1 MIRDFSNSAKKKL
14 LEYVKDATE
23 TTLWRKI
30 GDRIGDAGLQ
40 IQYWFGALS
49 ISKYIDNLDAY
60 HKKIIDKNNTTSQRI
75 EEIFTNVKN
84 IDTRYQGGLQQN
96 VNFSE
101 SVINFINDLANTIDP
116 NGGNMDMQ
124 KMNAALAASLEK
136 IQEAK
141 LSREKAIEDS
151 LLGTD
156 PDAVE
161 TSIDPV
167 NLSTGNFIYDF
178 EDLAIDGEI
187 PLSFHRYYNSKD
199 SRISVLGKSFRHN
212 YEIYLNVNDDGEVDI
227 IMEDGQHKVFAVE
240 NGVYYGKNTAT
251 DFLTSDKQHFYLK
264 DVDDNTYI
272 FDKDKKLIRIENRNN
287 LGISLT
293 YDEDKLLIK
302 VVNNYGDCLNYEYD
316 EKTNLLARV
325 FDHTGRDV
333 VITYS
338 DEKRIKTVCSAL
350 GKNISYEYA
359 SNGRIKDIVN
369 SQKIHTVE
377 NIYDKKFRVI
387 RQLFSDGGSMSFE
400 YDDENHTVTQTERNG
415 VQTIF
420 VHDGQY
426 RNTEIRYADGT
437 VEKFVY
443 NDKNQCI
450 KYTDRL
456 GRIQRMS
463 YDNRGN
469 LIQKIDALKRRLN
482 MTYDASGRL
491 LSMSINGIQ
500 KVKNDYDAKGN
511 LVRTEDSTGNGVTV
525 INDKHGRPI
534 ERQYPDGSRSA
545 VTYDAKGNIST
556 LTNQIGGTIAYFYDE
571 LNRVVKVVDAKG
583 NESKFE
589 YNEAGNIVKETNAL
603 GNSRC
608 YAYNGNGLIEE
619 MVDYN
624 GAKTVQHYNAINKVE
639 KVIDPLGHETC
650 YEYDKMW
657 NVSAVVLPN
666 GAKSLY
672 EYNQDN
678 HMSRMT
684 DALGNKTEFRY
695 DVNGK
700 CIAETDCMGS
710 KEFSYDV
717 VGRLVQ
723 VKEPNGGIT
732 KYEYDAE
739 DHVIHIIDPMNNE
752 VHLEYDK
759 VGNLLVERNNLG
771 EMRIYTYTTLGN
783 IDTVTDESGLVIK
796 YKYLPGE
803 EKIQEILYPD
813 GNSEKYEY
821 DLNGNV
827 IAYIDVMG
835 NKRCHTYDALD
846 RLILT
851 EEADG
856 DRKIYSY
863 DEVGNVISV
872 TDCNGNS
879 SHYIYSK
886 KNELLK
892 TIDALGN
899 ETEYEYDANSNLVKT
914 VQKGKDG
921 DCNEVVTCY
930 ERDIL
935 GRVVGIIDSVGAEE
949 RYTYNGK
956 GYLTEKID
964 KEGYLTKYGYTSSG
978 DVEHIQ
984 YADGKEV
991 FLSYNVL
998 RQLEEIKDWVGTTTI
1013 KNDAVGR
1020 ALNIVYPDGKE
1031 VSYAYNVSGQR
1042 TSITYPNG
1050 ETVKY
1055 SYDEFKRLTSLEE
1068 ANNITT
1074 YEYDQYSHL
1083 QLKTM
1088 PNGVSTEYSYD
1099 NRGLLASLTN
1109 KDANGILDRYFY
1121 KYDCEGNKTE
1131 IIKSRRNMPQE
1142 NGHYTYCY
1150 DALRKLTSV
1159 HKDGN
1164 LLHAYEYDA
1173 HGNRIRMTTKDG
1185 VTNYQYNKLN
1195 QLISKI
1201 DSNGNE
1207 KYIYDSRGNL
1217 SQIDCNGQ
1225 TKHTFVYGVANRLTE
1240 ARNADGAYAKYEYS
1254 GLGHRIGVTQQ
1265 MGPNDPEVQIRYVLD
1280 ITKQYNNILQKE
1292 EAGETQTYLFDSK
1305 VSGMIHDNGIRSYFL
1320 HDDLGSPIRLLKPEG
1335 DVLESYAYD
1344 EFGCDVGYT
1353 PSQFHSFGY
1362 TGYQKDSV
1370 TGIYYAQAREYMPV
1384 IARFAARDFV
1394 KGQQDDPLSMNEYI
1408 YCRDNPTEYAD
1419 ANGLFVLS
1427 TLAIIGVGAAV
1438 GALTS
1443 AGVNA
1448 VSQGIKIAKGEQEEF
1463 QWGSLAGSAVE
1474 GAVVG
1479 GVAAIPGLGTV
1490 AAAALTVT
1498 AGGVGAAANSAI
1510 SQGIDEGKVD
1520 GKKVAED
1527 AVIGAVVSGAFYG
1540 IGKGVKALKGKFSKT
1555 KMPTTKSTKDLYED
1569 TIKGL
1574 KKNETK
1580 MDAIEAAGKKA
1591 SSLTRKTQQRLL
1603 SERNSLLKKY
1613 GLEKLKSGF
1622 FSSKS
1627 GFSGVV
1633 DSVKKYA
1640 FMIFGIKTTKS
1651 IVKDLLKGMCPI
1663 YTSEDEQ
1670 TLVEYM
1676 EDYYGTLY
1684 GKVTGKCPLYS

>member
-30 GDRIGDAGLQ
+30 GDRMGDAGLQ

-302 VVNNYGDCLNYEYD
+302 VVNDYGDCLNYEYD

-545 VTYDAKGNIST
+545 VTYDA
-556 LTNQIGGTIAYFYDE
+556 
-571 LNRVVKVVDAKG
+571 
-583 NESKFE
+583 
-589 YNEAGNIVKETNAL
+589 
-603 GNSRC
+603 
-608 YAYNGNGLIEE
+608 
-619 MVDYN
+619 
-624 GAKTVQHYNAINKVE
+624 
-639 KVIDPLGHETC
+639 
-650 YEYDKMW
+650 
-657 NVSAVVLPN
+657 
-666 GAKSLY
+666 
-672 EYNQDN
+672 
-678 HMSRMT
+678 
-684 DALGNKTEFRY
+684 
-695 DVNGK
+695 
-700 CIAETDCMGS
+700 
-710 KEFSYDV
+710 
-717 VGRLVQ
+717 
-723 VKEPNGGIT
+723 
-732 KYEYDAE
+732 
-739 DHVIHIIDPMNNE
+739 
-752 VHLEYDK
+752 
-759 VGNLLVERNNLG
+759 
-771 EMRIYTYTTLGN
+771 
-783 IDTVTDESGLVIK
+783 
-796 YKYLPGE
+796 
-803 EKIQEILYPD
+803 
-813 GNSEKYEY
+813 
-821 DLNGNV
+821 
-827 IAYIDVMG
+827 
-835 NKRCHTYDALD
+835 
-846 RLILT
+846 
-851 EEADG
+851 
-856 DRKIYSY
+856 
-863 DEVGNVISV
+863 
-872 TDCNGNS
+872 
-879 SHYIYSK
+879 
-886 KNELLK
+886 
-892 TIDALGN
+892 
-899 ETEYEYDANSNLVKT
+899 
-914 VQKGKDG
+914 
-921 DCNEVVTCY
+921 
-930 ERDIL
+930 
-935 GRVVGIIDSVGAEE
+935 
-949 RYTYNGK
+949 
-956 GYLTEKID
+956 
-964 KEGYLTKYGYTSSG
+964 
-978 DVEHIQ
+978 
-984 YADGKEV
+984 
-991 FLSYNVL
+991 
-998 RQLEEIKDWVGTTTI
+998 
-1013 KNDAVGR
+1013 
-1020 ALNIVYPDGKE
+1020 
-1031 VSYAYNVSGQR
+1031 
-1042 TSITYPNG
+1042 
-1050 ETVKY
+1050 
-1055 SYDEFKRLTSLEE
+1055 
-1068 ANNITT
+1068 
-1074 YEYDQYSHL
+1074 
-1083 QLKTM
+1083 
-1088 PNGVSTEYSYD
+1088 
-1099 NRGLLASLTN
+1099 
-1109 KDANGILDRYFY
+1109 
-1121 KYDCEGNKTE
+1121 
-1131 IIKSRRNMPQE
+1131 
-1142 NGHYTYCY
+1142 
-1150 DALRKLTSV
+1150 
-1159 HKDGN
+1159 
-1164 LLHAYEYDA
+1164 
-1173 HGNRIRMTTKDG
+1173 
-1185 VTNYQYNKLN
+1185 
-1195 QLISKI
+1195 
-1201 DSNGNE
+1201 
-1207 KYIYDSRGNL
+1207 
-1217 SQIDCNGQ
+1217 
-1225 TKHTFVYGVANRLTE
+1225 
-1240 ARNADGAYAKYEYS
+1240 
-1254 GLGHRIGVTQQ
+1254 
-1265 MGPNDPEVQIRYVLD
+1265 
-1280 ITKQYNNILQKE
+1280 
-1292 EAGETQTYLFDSK
+1292 
-1305 VSGMIHDNGIRSYFL
+1305 
-1320 HDDLGSPIRLLKPEG
+1320 
-1335 DVLESYAYD
+1335 
-1344 EFGCDVGYT
+1344 
-1353 PSQFHSFGY
+1353 
-1362 TGYQKDSV
+1362 
-1370 TGIYYAQAREYMPV
+1370 
-1384 IARFAARDFV
+1384 
-1394 KGQQDDPLSMNEYI
+1394 
-1408 YCRDNPTEYAD
+1408 
-1419 ANGLFVLS
+1419 
-1427 TLAIIGVGAAV
+1427 
-1438 GALTS
+1438 TS

-1490 AAAALTVT
+1490 AAALTVT

-1676 EDYYGTLY
+1676 EDYFGTLY

>member
-302 VVNNYGDCLNYEYD
+302 VVNDYGDCLNYEYD

-359 SNGRIKDIVN
+359 SNGCIKDIVN

-545 VTYDAKGNIST
+545 VTYDA
-556 LTNQIGGTIAYFYDE
+556 
-571 LNRVVKVVDAKG
+571 
-583 NESKFE
+583 
-589 YNEAGNIVKETNAL
+589 
-603 GNSRC
+603 
-608 YAYNGNGLIEE
+608 
-619 MVDYN
+619 
-624 GAKTVQHYNAINKVE
+624 
-639 KVIDPLGHETC
+639 
-650 YEYDKMW
+650 
-657 NVSAVVLPN
+657 
-666 GAKSLY
+666 
-672 EYNQDN
+672 
-678 HMSRMT
+678 
-684 DALGNKTEFRY
+684 
-695 DVNGK
+695 
-700 CIAETDCMGS
+700 
-710 KEFSYDV
+710 
-717 VGRLVQ
+717 
-723 VKEPNGGIT
+723 
-732 KYEYDAE
+732 
-739 DHVIHIIDPMNNE
+739 
-752 VHLEYDK
+752 
-759 VGNLLVERNNLG
+759 
-771 EMRIYTYTTLGN
+771 
-783 IDTVTDESGLVIK
+783 
-796 YKYLPGE
+796 
-803 EKIQEILYPD
+803 
-813 GNSEKYEY
+813 
-821 DLNGNV
+821 
-827 IAYIDVMG
+827 
-835 NKRCHTYDALD
+835 
-846 RLILT
+846 
-851 EEADG
+851 
-856 DRKIYSY
+856 
-863 DEVGNVISV
+863 
-872 TDCNGNS
+872 
-879 SHYIYSK
+879 
-886 KNELLK
+886 
-892 TIDALGN
+892 
-899 ETEYEYDANSNLVKT
+899 
-914 VQKGKDG
+914 
-921 DCNEVVTCY
+921 
-930 ERDIL
+930 
-935 GRVVGIIDSVGAEE
+935 
-949 RYTYNGK
+949 
-956 GYLTEKID
+956 
-964 KEGYLTKYGYTSSG
+964 
-978 DVEHIQ
+978 
-984 YADGKEV
+984 
-991 FLSYNVL
+991 
-998 RQLEEIKDWVGTTTI
+998 
-1013 KNDAVGR
+1013 
-1020 ALNIVYPDGKE
+1020 
-1031 VSYAYNVSGQR
+1031 
-1042 TSITYPNG
+1042 
-1050 ETVKY
+1050 
-1055 SYDEFKRLTSLEE
+1055 
-1068 ANNITT
+1068 
-1074 YEYDQYSHL
+1074 
-1083 QLKTM
+1083 
-1088 PNGVSTEYSYD
+1088 
-1099 NRGLLASLTN
+1099 
-1109 KDANGILDRYFY
+1109 
-1121 KYDCEGNKTE
+1121 
-1131 IIKSRRNMPQE
+1131 
-1142 NGHYTYCY
+1142 
-1150 DALRKLTSV
+1150 
-1159 HKDGN
+1159 
-1164 LLHAYEYDA
+1164 
-1173 HGNRIRMTTKDG
+1173 
-1185 VTNYQYNKLN
+1185 
-1195 QLISKI
+1195 
-1201 DSNGNE
+1201 
-1207 KYIYDSRGNL
+1207 
-1217 SQIDCNGQ
+1217 
-1225 TKHTFVYGVANRLTE
+1225 
-1240 ARNADGAYAKYEYS
+1240 
-1254 GLGHRIGVTQQ
+1254 
-1265 MGPNDPEVQIRYVLD
+1265 
-1280 ITKQYNNILQKE
+1280 
-1292 EAGETQTYLFDSK
+1292 
-1305 VSGMIHDNGIRSYFL
+1305 
-1320 HDDLGSPIRLLKPEG
+1320 
-1335 DVLESYAYD
+1335 
-1344 EFGCDVGYT
+1344 
-1353 PSQFHSFGY
+1353 
-1362 TGYQKDSV
+1362 
-1370 TGIYYAQAREYMPV
+1370 
-1384 IARFAARDFV
+1384 
-1394 KGQQDDPLSMNEYI
+1394 
-1408 YCRDNPTEYAD
+1408 
-1419 ANGLFVLS
+1419 
-1427 TLAIIGVGAAV
+1427 
-1438 GALTS
+1438 TS

-1490 AAAALTVT
+1490 AAALTVT

-1676 EDYYGTLY
+1676 EDYFGTLY

>member
-124 KMNAALAASLEK
+124 KMNAVLAASLEK

-302 VVNNYGDCLNYEYD
+302 VVNDYGDCLNYEYD

-545 VTYDAKGNIST
+545 VTYDA
-556 LTNQIGGTIAYFYDE
+556 
-571 LNRVVKVVDAKG
+571 
-583 NESKFE
+583 
-589 YNEAGNIVKETNAL
+589 
-603 GNSRC
+603 
-608 YAYNGNGLIEE
+608 
-619 MVDYN
+619 
-624 GAKTVQHYNAINKVE
+624 
-639 KVIDPLGHETC
+639 
-650 YEYDKMW
+650 
-657 NVSAVVLPN
+657 
-666 GAKSLY
+666 
-672 EYNQDN
+672 
-678 HMSRMT
+678 
-684 DALGNKTEFRY
+684 
-695 DVNGK
+695 
-700 CIAETDCMGS
+700 
-710 KEFSYDV
+710 
-717 VGRLVQ
+717 
-723 VKEPNGGIT
+723 
-732 KYEYDAE
+732 
-739 DHVIHIIDPMNNE
+739 
-752 VHLEYDK
+752 
-759 VGNLLVERNNLG
+759 
-771 EMRIYTYTTLGN
+771 
-783 IDTVTDESGLVIK
+783 
-796 YKYLPGE
+796 
-803 EKIQEILYPD
+803 
-813 GNSEKYEY
+813 
-821 DLNGNV
+821 
-827 IAYIDVMG
+827 
-835 NKRCHTYDALD
+835 
-846 RLILT
+846 
-851 EEADG
+851 
-856 DRKIYSY
+856 
-863 DEVGNVISV
+863 
-872 TDCNGNS
+872 
-879 SHYIYSK
+879 
-886 KNELLK
+886 
-892 TIDALGN
+892 
-899 ETEYEYDANSNLVKT
+899 
-914 VQKGKDG
+914 
-921 DCNEVVTCY
+921 
-930 ERDIL
+930 
-935 GRVVGIIDSVGAEE
+935 
-949 RYTYNGK
+949 
-956 GYLTEKID
+956 
-964 KEGYLTKYGYTSSG
+964 
-978 DVEHIQ
+978 
-984 YADGKEV
+984 
-991 FLSYNVL
+991 
-998 RQLEEIKDWVGTTTI
+998 
-1013 KNDAVGR
+1013 
-1020 ALNIVYPDGKE
+1020 
-1031 VSYAYNVSGQR
+1031 
-1042 TSITYPNG
+1042 
-1050 ETVKY
+1050 
-1055 SYDEFKRLTSLEE
+1055 
-1068 ANNITT
+1068 
-1074 YEYDQYSHL
+1074 
-1083 QLKTM
+1083 
-1088 PNGVSTEYSYD
+1088 
-1099 NRGLLASLTN
+1099 
-1109 KDANGILDRYFY
+1109 
-1121 KYDCEGNKTE
+1121 
-1131 IIKSRRNMPQE
+1131 
-1142 NGHYTYCY
+1142 
-1150 DALRKLTSV
+1150 
-1159 HKDGN
+1159 
-1164 LLHAYEYDA
+1164 
-1173 HGNRIRMTTKDG
+1173 
-1185 VTNYQYNKLN
+1185 
-1195 QLISKI
+1195 
-1201 DSNGNE
+1201 
-1207 KYIYDSRGNL
+1207 
-1217 SQIDCNGQ
+1217 
-1225 TKHTFVYGVANRLTE
+1225 
-1240 ARNADGAYAKYEYS
+1240 
-1254 GLGHRIGVTQQ
+1254 
-1265 MGPNDPEVQIRYVLD
+1265 
-1280 ITKQYNNILQKE
+1280 
-1292 EAGETQTYLFDSK
+1292 
-1305 VSGMIHDNGIRSYFL
+1305 
-1320 HDDLGSPIRLLKPEG
+1320 
-1335 DVLESYAYD
+1335 
-1344 EFGCDVGYT
+1344 
-1353 PSQFHSFGY
+1353 
-1362 TGYQKDSV
+1362 
-1370 TGIYYAQAREYMPV
+1370 
-1384 IARFAARDFV
+1384 
-1394 KGQQDDPLSMNEYI
+1394 
-1408 YCRDNPTEYAD
+1408 
-1419 ANGLFVLS
+1419 
-1427 TLAIIGVGAAV
+1427 
-1438 GALTS
+1438 TS

-1490 AAAALTVT
+1490 AAALTVT

-1676 EDYYGTLY
+1676 EDYFGTLY

>member
-302 VVNNYGDCLNYEYD
+302 VVNDYGDCLNYEYD

-387 RQLFSDGGSMSFE
+387 RQLFSDCGSMSFE

-437 VEKFVY
+437 VEKSVY

-545 VTYDAKGNIST
+545 VTYDA
-556 LTNQIGGTIAYFYDE
+556 
-571 LNRVVKVVDAKG
+571 
-583 NESKFE
+583 
-589 YNEAGNIVKETNAL
+589 
-603 GNSRC
+603 
-608 YAYNGNGLIEE
+608 
-619 MVDYN
+619 
-624 GAKTVQHYNAINKVE
+624 
-639 KVIDPLGHETC
+639 
-650 YEYDKMW
+650 
-657 NVSAVVLPN
+657 
-666 GAKSLY
+666 
-672 EYNQDN
+672 
-678 HMSRMT
+678 
-684 DALGNKTEFRY
+684 
-695 DVNGK
+695 
-700 CIAETDCMGS
+700 
-710 KEFSYDV
+710 
-717 VGRLVQ
+717 
-723 VKEPNGGIT
+723 
-732 KYEYDAE
+732 
-739 DHVIHIIDPMNNE
+739 
-752 VHLEYDK
+752 
-759 VGNLLVERNNLG
+759 
-771 EMRIYTYTTLGN
+771 
-783 IDTVTDESGLVIK
+783 
-796 YKYLPGE
+796 
-803 EKIQEILYPD
+803 
-813 GNSEKYEY
+813 
-821 DLNGNV
+821 
-827 IAYIDVMG
+827 
-835 NKRCHTYDALD
+835 
-846 RLILT
+846 
-851 EEADG
+851 
-856 DRKIYSY
+856 
-863 DEVGNVISV
+863 
-872 TDCNGNS
+872 
-879 SHYIYSK
+879 
-886 KNELLK
+886 
-892 TIDALGN
+892 
-899 ETEYEYDANSNLVKT
+899 
-914 VQKGKDG
+914 
-921 DCNEVVTCY
+921 
-930 ERDIL
+930 
-935 GRVVGIIDSVGAEE
+935 
-949 RYTYNGK
+949 
-956 GYLTEKID
+956 
-964 KEGYLTKYGYTSSG
+964 
-978 DVEHIQ
+978 
-984 YADGKEV
+984 
-991 FLSYNVL
+991 
-998 RQLEEIKDWVGTTTI
+998 
-1013 KNDAVGR
+1013 
-1020 ALNIVYPDGKE
+1020 
-1031 VSYAYNVSGQR
+1031 
-1042 TSITYPNG
+1042 
-1050 ETVKY
+1050 
-1055 SYDEFKRLTSLEE
+1055 
-1068 ANNITT
+1068 
-1074 YEYDQYSHL
+1074 
-1083 QLKTM
+1083 
-1088 PNGVSTEYSYD
+1088 
-1099 NRGLLASLTN
+1099 
-1109 KDANGILDRYFY
+1109 
-1121 KYDCEGNKTE
+1121 
-1131 IIKSRRNMPQE
+1131 
-1142 NGHYTYCY
+1142 
-1150 DALRKLTSV
+1150 
-1159 HKDGN
+1159 
-1164 LLHAYEYDA
+1164 
-1173 HGNRIRMTTKDG
+1173 
-1185 VTNYQYNKLN
+1185 
-1195 QLISKI
+1195 
-1201 DSNGNE
+1201 
-1207 KYIYDSRGNL
+1207 
-1217 SQIDCNGQ
+1217 
-1225 TKHTFVYGVANRLTE
+1225 
-1240 ARNADGAYAKYEYS
+1240 
-1254 GLGHRIGVTQQ
+1254 
-1265 MGPNDPEVQIRYVLD
+1265 
-1280 ITKQYNNILQKE
+1280 
-1292 EAGETQTYLFDSK
+1292 
-1305 VSGMIHDNGIRSYFL
+1305 
-1320 HDDLGSPIRLLKPEG
+1320 
-1335 DVLESYAYD
+1335 
-1344 EFGCDVGYT
+1344 
-1353 PSQFHSFGY
+1353 
-1362 TGYQKDSV
+1362 
-1370 TGIYYAQAREYMPV
+1370 
-1384 IARFAARDFV
+1384 
-1394 KGQQDDPLSMNEYI
+1394 
-1408 YCRDNPTEYAD
+1408 
-1419 ANGLFVLS
+1419 
-1427 TLAIIGVGAAV
+1427 
-1438 GALTS
+1438 TS

-1479 GVAAIPGLGTV
+1479 GVAAIPGFGTV

-1676 EDYYGTLY
+1676 EDYFGTLY

>member
-302 VVNNYGDCLNYEYD
+302 VVNDYGDCLNYEYD

-545 VTYDAKGNIST
+545 VTYDA
-556 LTNQIGGTIAYFYDE
+556 
-571 LNRVVKVVDAKG
+571 
-583 NESKFE
+583 
-589 YNEAGNIVKETNAL
+589 
-603 GNSRC
+603 
-608 YAYNGNGLIEE
+608 
-619 MVDYN
+619 
-624 GAKTVQHYNAINKVE
+624 
-639 KVIDPLGHETC
+639 
-650 YEYDKMW
+650 
-657 NVSAVVLPN
+657 
-666 GAKSLY
+666 
-672 EYNQDN
+672 
-678 HMSRMT
+678 
-684 DALGNKTEFRY
+684 
-695 DVNGK
+695 
-700 CIAETDCMGS
+700 
-710 KEFSYDV
+710 
-717 VGRLVQ
+717 
-723 VKEPNGGIT
+723 
-732 KYEYDAE
+732 
-739 DHVIHIIDPMNNE
+739 
-752 VHLEYDK
+752 
-759 VGNLLVERNNLG
+759 
-771 EMRIYTYTTLGN
+771 
-783 IDTVTDESGLVIK
+783 
-796 YKYLPGE
+796 
-803 EKIQEILYPD
+803 
-813 GNSEKYEY
+813 
-821 DLNGNV
+821 
-827 IAYIDVMG
+827 
-835 NKRCHTYDALD
+835 
-846 RLILT
+846 
-851 EEADG
+851 
-856 DRKIYSY
+856 
-863 DEVGNVISV
+863 
-872 TDCNGNS
+872 
-879 SHYIYSK
+879 
-886 KNELLK
+886 
-892 TIDALGN
+892 
-899 ETEYEYDANSNLVKT
+899 
-914 VQKGKDG
+914 
-921 DCNEVVTCY
+921 
-930 ERDIL
+930 
-935 GRVVGIIDSVGAEE
+935 
-949 RYTYNGK
+949 
-956 GYLTEKID
+956 
-964 KEGYLTKYGYTSSG
+964 
-978 DVEHIQ
+978 
-984 YADGKEV
+984 
-991 FLSYNVL
+991 
-998 RQLEEIKDWVGTTTI
+998 
-1013 KNDAVGR
+1013 
-1020 ALNIVYPDGKE
+1020 
-1031 VSYAYNVSGQR
+1031 
-1042 TSITYPNG
+1042 
-1050 ETVKY
+1050 
-1055 SYDEFKRLTSLEE
+1055 
-1068 ANNITT
+1068 
-1074 YEYDQYSHL
+1074 
-1083 QLKTM
+1083 
-1088 PNGVSTEYSYD
+1088 
-1099 NRGLLASLTN
+1099 
-1109 KDANGILDRYFY
+1109 
-1121 KYDCEGNKTE
+1121 
-1131 IIKSRRNMPQE
+1131 
-1142 NGHYTYCY
+1142 
-1150 DALRKLTSV
+1150 
-1159 HKDGN
+1159 
-1164 LLHAYEYDA
+1164 
-1173 HGNRIRMTTKDG
+1173 
-1185 VTNYQYNKLN
+1185 
-1195 QLISKI
+1195 
-1201 DSNGNE
+1201 
-1207 KYIYDSRGNL
+1207 
-1217 SQIDCNGQ
+1217 
-1225 TKHTFVYGVANRLTE
+1225 
-1240 ARNADGAYAKYEYS
+1240 
-1254 GLGHRIGVTQQ
+1254 
-1265 MGPNDPEVQIRYVLD
+1265 
-1280 ITKQYNNILQKE
+1280 
-1292 EAGETQTYLFDSK
+1292 
-1305 VSGMIHDNGIRSYFL
+1305 
-1320 HDDLGSPIRLLKPEG
+1320 
-1335 DVLESYAYD
+1335 
-1344 EFGCDVGYT
+1344 
-1353 PSQFHSFGY
+1353 
-1362 TGYQKDSV
+1362 
-1370 TGIYYAQAREYMPV
+1370 
-1384 IARFAARDFV
+1384 
-1394 KGQQDDPLSMNEYI
+1394 
-1408 YCRDNPTEYAD
+1408 
-1419 ANGLFVLS
+1419 
-1427 TLAIIGVGAAV
+1427 
-1438 GALTS
+1438 TS

-1490 AAAALTVT
+1490 AAARSYT

-1676 EDYYGTLY
+1676 EDYFGTLY

>member
-30 GDRIGDAGLQ
+30 GDRIGNAGLQ

-302 VVNNYGDCLNYEYD
+302 VVNDYGDCLNYEYD

-545 VTYDAKGNIST
+545 VTYDA
-556 LTNQIGGTIAYFYDE
+556 
-571 LNRVVKVVDAKG
+571 
-583 NESKFE
+583 
-589 YNEAGNIVKETNAL
+589 
-603 GNSRC
+603 
-608 YAYNGNGLIEE
+608 
-619 MVDYN
+619 
-624 GAKTVQHYNAINKVE
+624 
-639 KVIDPLGHETC
+639 
-650 YEYDKMW
+650 
-657 NVSAVVLPN
+657 
-666 GAKSLY
+666 
-672 EYNQDN
+672 
-678 HMSRMT
+678 
-684 DALGNKTEFRY
+684 
-695 DVNGK
+695 
-700 CIAETDCMGS
+700 
-710 KEFSYDV
+710 
-717 VGRLVQ
+717 
-723 VKEPNGGIT
+723 
-732 KYEYDAE
+732 
-739 DHVIHIIDPMNNE
+739 
-752 VHLEYDK
+752 
-759 VGNLLVERNNLG
+759 
-771 EMRIYTYTTLGN
+771 
-783 IDTVTDESGLVIK
+783 
-796 YKYLPGE
+796 
-803 EKIQEILYPD
+803 
-813 GNSEKYEY
+813 
-821 DLNGNV
+821 
-827 IAYIDVMG
+827 
-835 NKRCHTYDALD
+835 
-846 RLILT
+846 
-851 EEADG
+851 
-856 DRKIYSY
+856 
-863 DEVGNVISV
+863 
-872 TDCNGNS
+872 
-879 SHYIYSK
+879 
-886 KNELLK
+886 
-892 TIDALGN
+892 
-899 ETEYEYDANSNLVKT
+899 
-914 VQKGKDG
+914 
-921 DCNEVVTCY
+921 
-930 ERDIL
+930 
-935 GRVVGIIDSVGAEE
+935 
-949 RYTYNGK
+949 
-956 GYLTEKID
+956 
-964 KEGYLTKYGYTSSG
+964 
-978 DVEHIQ
+978 
-984 YADGKEV
+984 
-991 FLSYNVL
+991 
-998 RQLEEIKDWVGTTTI
+998 
-1013 KNDAVGR
+1013 
-1020 ALNIVYPDGKE
+1020 
-1031 VSYAYNVSGQR
+1031 
-1042 TSITYPNG
+1042 
-1050 ETVKY
+1050 
-1055 SYDEFKRLTSLEE
+1055 
-1068 ANNITT
+1068 
-1074 YEYDQYSHL
+1074 
-1083 QLKTM
+1083 
-1088 PNGVSTEYSYD
+1088 
-1099 NRGLLASLTN
+1099 
-1109 KDANGILDRYFY
+1109 
-1121 KYDCEGNKTE
+1121 
-1131 IIKSRRNMPQE
+1131 
-1142 NGHYTYCY
+1142 
-1150 DALRKLTSV
+1150 
-1159 HKDGN
+1159 
-1164 LLHAYEYDA
+1164 
-1173 HGNRIRMTTKDG
+1173 
-1185 VTNYQYNKLN
+1185 
-1195 QLISKI
+1195 
-1201 DSNGNE
+1201 
-1207 KYIYDSRGNL
+1207 
-1217 SQIDCNGQ
+1217 
-1225 TKHTFVYGVANRLTE
+1225 
-1240 ARNADGAYAKYEYS
+1240 
-1254 GLGHRIGVTQQ
+1254 
-1265 MGPNDPEVQIRYVLD
+1265 
-1280 ITKQYNNILQKE
+1280 
-1292 EAGETQTYLFDSK
+1292 
-1305 VSGMIHDNGIRSYFL
+1305 
-1320 HDDLGSPIRLLKPEG
+1320 
-1335 DVLESYAYD
+1335 
-1344 EFGCDVGYT
+1344 
-1353 PSQFHSFGY
+1353 
-1362 TGYQKDSV
+1362 
-1370 TGIYYAQAREYMPV
+1370 
-1384 IARFAARDFV
+1384 
-1394 KGQQDDPLSMNEYI
+1394 
-1408 YCRDNPTEYAD
+1408 
-1419 ANGLFVLS
+1419 
-1427 TLAIIGVGAAV
+1427 
-1438 GALTS
+1438 TS

-1490 AAAALTVT
+1490 AAALTVT

-1676 EDYYGTLY
+1676 EDYFGTLY

>member
-302 VVNNYGDCLNYEYD
+302 VVNDYGDCLNYEYD

-603 GNSRC
+603 G
-608 YAYNGNGLIEE
+608 
-619 MVDYN
+619 
-624 GAKTVQHYNAINKVE
+624 
-639 KVIDPLGHETC
+639 
-650 YEYDKMW
+650 
-657 NVSAVVLPN
+657 
-666 GAKSLY
+666 
-672 EYNQDN
+672 
-678 HMSRMT
+678 
-684 DALGNKTEFRY
+684 
-695 DVNGK
+695 
-700 CIAETDCMGS
+700 
-710 KEFSYDV
+710 
-717 VGRLVQ
+717 
-723 VKEPNGGIT
+723 
-732 KYEYDAE
+732 
-739 DHVIHIIDPMNNE
+739 
-752 VHLEYDK
+752 
-759 VGNLLVERNNLG
+759 
-771 EMRIYTYTTLGN
+771 
-783 IDTVTDESGLVIK
+783 
-796 YKYLPGE
+796 
-803 EKIQEILYPD
+803 
-813 GNSEKYEY
+813 
-821 DLNGNV
+821 
-827 IAYIDVMG
+827 
-835 NKRCHTYDALD
+835 
-846 RLILT
+846 
-851 EEADG
+851 
-856 DRKIYSY
+856 
-863 DEVGNVISV
+863 
-872 TDCNGNS
+872 
-879 SHYIYSK
+879 
-886 KNELLK
+886 
-892 TIDALGN
+892 
-899 ETEYEYDANSNLVKT
+899 
-914 VQKGKDG
+914 
-921 DCNEVVTCY
+921 
-930 ERDIL
+930 
-935 GRVVGIIDSVGAEE
+935 
-949 RYTYNGK
+949 
-956 GYLTEKID
+956 
-964 KEGYLTKYGYTSSG
+964 
-978 DVEHIQ
+978 
-984 YADGKEV
+984 
-991 FLSYNVL
+991 
-998 RQLEEIKDWVGTTTI
+998 
-1013 KNDAVGR
+1013 
-1020 ALNIVYPDGKE
+1020 
-1031 VSYAYNVSGQR
+1031 
-1042 TSITYPNG
+1042 
-1050 ETVKY
+1050 
-1055 SYDEFKRLTSLEE
+1055 
-1068 ANNITT
+1068 
-1074 YEYDQYSHL
+1074 
-1083 QLKTM
+1083 
-1088 PNGVSTEYSYD
+1088 
-1099 NRGLLASLTN
+1099 
-1109 KDANGILDRYFY
+1109 
-1121 KYDCEGNKTE
+1121 
-1131 IIKSRRNMPQE
+1131 
-1142 NGHYTYCY
+1142 
-1150 DALRKLTSV
+1150 
-1159 HKDGN
+1159 
-1164 LLHAYEYDA
+1164 
-1173 HGNRIRMTTKDG
+1173 
-1185 VTNYQYNKLN
+1185 
-1195 QLISKI
+1195 
-1201 DSNGNE
+1201 
-1207 KYIYDSRGNL
+1207 
-1217 SQIDCNGQ
+1217 
-1225 TKHTFVYGVANRLTE
+1225 
-1240 ARNADGAYAKYEYS
+1240 
-1254 GLGHRIGVTQQ
+1254 
-1265 MGPNDPEVQIRYVLD
+1265 
-1280 ITKQYNNILQKE
+1280 
-1292 EAGETQTYLFDSK
+1292 
-1305 VSGMIHDNGIRSYFL
+1305 
-1320 HDDLGSPIRLLKPEG
+1320 
-1335 DVLESYAYD
+1335 
-1344 EFGCDVGYT
+1344 
-1353 PSQFHSFGY
+1353 
-1362 TGYQKDSV
+1362 
-1370 TGIYYAQAREYMPV
+1370 
-1384 IARFAARDFV
+1384 
-1394 KGQQDDPLSMNEYI
+1394 
-1408 YCRDNPTEYAD
+1408 
-1419 ANGLFVLS
+1419 
-1427 TLAIIGVGAAV
+1427 
-1438 GALTS
+1438 
-1443 AGVNA
+1443 
-1448 VSQGIKIAKGEQEEF
+1448 
-1463 QWGSLAGSAVE
+1463 
-1474 GAVVG
+1474 
-1479 GVAAIPGLGTV
+1479 
-1490 AAAALTVT
+1490 
-1498 AGGVGAAANSAI
+1498 
-1510 SQGIDEGKVD
+1510 
-1520 GKKVAED
+1520 
-1527 AVIGAVVSGAFYG
+1527 
-1540 IGKGVKALKGKFSKT
+1540 KGVKALKGKFSKT

-1676 EDYYGTLY
+1676 EDYFGTLY

>member
-30 GDRIGDAGLQ
+30 GDRMGDAGLQ

-302 VVNNYGDCLNYEYD
+302 VVNDYGDCLNYEYD

-545 VTYDAKGNIST
+545 VTYDA
-556 LTNQIGGTIAYFYDE
+556 
-571 LNRVVKVVDAKG
+571 
-583 NESKFE
+583 
-589 YNEAGNIVKETNAL
+589 
-603 GNSRC
+603 
-608 YAYNGNGLIEE
+608 
-619 MVDYN
+619 
-624 GAKTVQHYNAINKVE
+624 
-639 KVIDPLGHETC
+639 
-650 YEYDKMW
+650 
-657 NVSAVVLPN
+657 
-666 GAKSLY
+666 
-672 EYNQDN
+672 
-678 HMSRMT
+678 
-684 DALGNKTEFRY
+684 
-695 DVNGK
+695 
-700 CIAETDCMGS
+700 
-710 KEFSYDV
+710 
-717 VGRLVQ
+717 
-723 VKEPNGGIT
+723 
-732 KYEYDAE
+732 
-739 DHVIHIIDPMNNE
+739 
-752 VHLEYDK
+752 
-759 VGNLLVERNNLG
+759 
-771 EMRIYTYTTLGN
+771 
-783 IDTVTDESGLVIK
+783 
-796 YKYLPGE
+796 
-803 EKIQEILYPD
+803 
-813 GNSEKYEY
+813 
-821 DLNGNV
+821 
-827 IAYIDVMG
+827 
-835 NKRCHTYDALD
+835 
-846 RLILT
+846 
-851 EEADG
+851 
-856 DRKIYSY
+856 
-863 DEVGNVISV
+863 
-872 TDCNGNS
+872 
-879 SHYIYSK
+879 
-886 KNELLK
+886 
-892 TIDALGN
+892 
-899 ETEYEYDANSNLVKT
+899 
-914 VQKGKDG
+914 
-921 DCNEVVTCY
+921 
-930 ERDIL
+930 
-935 GRVVGIIDSVGAEE
+935 
-949 RYTYNGK
+949 
-956 GYLTEKID
+956 
-964 KEGYLTKYGYTSSG
+964 
-978 DVEHIQ
+978 
-984 YADGKEV
+984 
-991 FLSYNVL
+991 
-998 RQLEEIKDWVGTTTI
+998 
-1013 KNDAVGR
+1013 
-1020 ALNIVYPDGKE
+1020 
-1031 VSYAYNVSGQR
+1031 
-1042 TSITYPNG
+1042 
-1050 ETVKY
+1050 
-1055 SYDEFKRLTSLEE
+1055 
-1068 ANNITT
+1068 
-1074 YEYDQYSHL
+1074 
-1083 QLKTM
+1083 
-1088 PNGVSTEYSYD
+1088 
-1099 NRGLLASLTN
+1099 
-1109 KDANGILDRYFY
+1109 
-1121 KYDCEGNKTE
+1121 
-1131 IIKSRRNMPQE
+1131 
-1142 NGHYTYCY
+1142 
-1150 DALRKLTSV
+1150 
-1159 HKDGN
+1159 
-1164 LLHAYEYDA
+1164 
-1173 HGNRIRMTTKDG
+1173 
-1185 VTNYQYNKLN
+1185 
-1195 QLISKI
+1195 
-1201 DSNGNE
+1201 
-1207 KYIYDSRGNL
+1207 
-1217 SQIDCNGQ
+1217 
-1225 TKHTFVYGVANRLTE
+1225 
-1240 ARNADGAYAKYEYS
+1240 
-1254 GLGHRIGVTQQ
+1254 
-1265 MGPNDPEVQIRYVLD
+1265 
-1280 ITKQYNNILQKE
+1280 
-1292 EAGETQTYLFDSK
+1292 
-1305 VSGMIHDNGIRSYFL
+1305 
-1320 HDDLGSPIRLLKPEG
+1320 
-1335 DVLESYAYD
+1335 
-1344 EFGCDVGYT
+1344 
-1353 PSQFHSFGY
+1353 
-1362 TGYQKDSV
+1362 
-1370 TGIYYAQAREYMPV
+1370 
-1384 IARFAARDFV
+1384 
-1394 KGQQDDPLSMNEYI
+1394 
-1408 YCRDNPTEYAD
+1408 
-1419 ANGLFVLS
+1419 
-1427 TLAIIGVGAAV
+1427 
-1438 GALTS
+1438 TS

-1676 EDYYGTLY
+1676 EDYFGTLY

>member
-545 VTYDAKGNIST
+545 VTYDA
-556 LTNQIGGTIAYFYDE
+556 
-571 LNRVVKVVDAKG
+571 
-583 NESKFE
+583 
-589 YNEAGNIVKETNAL
+589 
-603 GNSRC
+603 
-608 YAYNGNGLIEE
+608 
-619 MVDYN
+619 
-624 GAKTVQHYNAINKVE
+624 
-639 KVIDPLGHETC
+639 
-650 YEYDKMW
+650 
-657 NVSAVVLPN
+657 
-666 GAKSLY
+666 
-672 EYNQDN
+672 
-678 HMSRMT
+678 
-684 DALGNKTEFRY
+684 
-695 DVNGK
+695 
-700 CIAETDCMGS
+700 
-710 KEFSYDV
+710 
-717 VGRLVQ
+717 
-723 VKEPNGGIT
+723 
-732 KYEYDAE
+732 
-739 DHVIHIIDPMNNE
+739 
-752 VHLEYDK
+752 
-759 VGNLLVERNNLG
+759 
-771 EMRIYTYTTLGN
+771 
-783 IDTVTDESGLVIK
+783 
-796 YKYLPGE
+796 
-803 EKIQEILYPD
+803 
-813 GNSEKYEY
+813 
-821 DLNGNV
+821 
-827 IAYIDVMG
+827 
-835 NKRCHTYDALD
+835 
-846 RLILT
+846 
-851 EEADG
+851 
-856 DRKIYSY
+856 
-863 DEVGNVISV
+863 
-872 TDCNGNS
+872 
-879 SHYIYSK
+879 
-886 KNELLK
+886 
-892 TIDALGN
+892 
-899 ETEYEYDANSNLVKT
+899 
-914 VQKGKDG
+914 
-921 DCNEVVTCY
+921 
-930 ERDIL
+930 
-935 GRVVGIIDSVGAEE
+935 
-949 RYTYNGK
+949 
-956 GYLTEKID
+956 
-964 KEGYLTKYGYTSSG
+964 
-978 DVEHIQ
+978 
-984 YADGKEV
+984 
-991 FLSYNVL
+991 
-998 RQLEEIKDWVGTTTI
+998 
-1013 KNDAVGR
+1013 
-1020 ALNIVYPDGKE
+1020 
-1031 VSYAYNVSGQR
+1031 
-1042 TSITYPNG
+1042 
-1050 ETVKY
+1050 
-1055 SYDEFKRLTSLEE
+1055 
-1068 ANNITT
+1068 
-1074 YEYDQYSHL
+1074 
-1083 QLKTM
+1083 
-1088 PNGVSTEYSYD
+1088 
-1099 NRGLLASLTN
+1099 
-1109 KDANGILDRYFY
+1109 
-1121 KYDCEGNKTE
+1121 
-1131 IIKSRRNMPQE
+1131 
-1142 NGHYTYCY
+1142 
-1150 DALRKLTSV
+1150 
-1159 HKDGN
+1159 
-1164 LLHAYEYDA
+1164 
-1173 HGNRIRMTTKDG
+1173 
-1185 VTNYQYNKLN
+1185 
-1195 QLISKI
+1195 
-1201 DSNGNE
+1201 
-1207 KYIYDSRGNL
+1207 
-1217 SQIDCNGQ
+1217 
-1225 TKHTFVYGVANRLTE
+1225 
-1240 ARNADGAYAKYEYS
+1240 
-1254 GLGHRIGVTQQ
+1254 
-1265 MGPNDPEVQIRYVLD
+1265 
-1280 ITKQYNNILQKE
+1280 
-1292 EAGETQTYLFDSK
+1292 
-1305 VSGMIHDNGIRSYFL
+1305 
-1320 HDDLGSPIRLLKPEG
+1320 
-1335 DVLESYAYD
+1335 
-1344 EFGCDVGYT
+1344 
-1353 PSQFHSFGY
+1353 
-1362 TGYQKDSV
+1362 
-1370 TGIYYAQAREYMPV
+1370 
-1384 IARFAARDFV
+1384 
-1394 KGQQDDPLSMNEYI
+1394 
-1408 YCRDNPTEYAD
+1408 
-1419 ANGLFVLS
+1419 
-1427 TLAIIGVGAAV
+1427 
-1438 GALTS
+1438 TS

-1490 AAAALTVT
+1490 AAALTVT

-1555 KMPTTKSTKDLYED
+1555 KTPTTKSTKDLYED
-1569 TIKGL
+1569 TIKRL

-1676 EDYYGTLY
+1676 EDYFGTLY

>member
-287 LGISLT
+287 LCISLT

-302 VVNNYGDCLNYEYD
+302 VVNDYGDCLNYEYD

-545 VTYDAKGNIST
+545 VTYDA
-556 LTNQIGGTIAYFYDE
+556 
-571 LNRVVKVVDAKG
+571 
-583 NESKFE
+583 
-589 YNEAGNIVKETNAL
+589 
-603 GNSRC
+603 
-608 YAYNGNGLIEE
+608 
-619 MVDYN
+619 
-624 GAKTVQHYNAINKVE
+624 
-639 KVIDPLGHETC
+639 
-650 YEYDKMW
+650 
-657 NVSAVVLPN
+657 
-666 GAKSLY
+666 
-672 EYNQDN
+672 
-678 HMSRMT
+678 
-684 DALGNKTEFRY
+684 
-695 DVNGK
+695 
-700 CIAETDCMGS
+700 
-710 KEFSYDV
+710 
-717 VGRLVQ
+717 
-723 VKEPNGGIT
+723 
-732 KYEYDAE
+732 
-739 DHVIHIIDPMNNE
+739 
-752 VHLEYDK
+752 
-759 VGNLLVERNNLG
+759 
-771 EMRIYTYTTLGN
+771 
-783 IDTVTDESGLVIK
+783 
-796 YKYLPGE
+796 
-803 EKIQEILYPD
+803 
-813 GNSEKYEY
+813 
-821 DLNGNV
+821 
-827 IAYIDVMG
+827 
-835 NKRCHTYDALD
+835 
-846 RLILT
+846 
-851 EEADG
+851 
-856 DRKIYSY
+856 
-863 DEVGNVISV
+863 
-872 TDCNGNS
+872 
-879 SHYIYSK
+879 
-886 KNELLK
+886 
-892 TIDALGN
+892 
-899 ETEYEYDANSNLVKT
+899 
-914 VQKGKDG
+914 
-921 DCNEVVTCY
+921 
-930 ERDIL
+930 
-935 GRVVGIIDSVGAEE
+935 
-949 RYTYNGK
+949 
-956 GYLTEKID
+956 
-964 KEGYLTKYGYTSSG
+964 
-978 DVEHIQ
+978 
-984 YADGKEV
+984 
-991 FLSYNVL
+991 
-998 RQLEEIKDWVGTTTI
+998 
-1013 KNDAVGR
+1013 
-1020 ALNIVYPDGKE
+1020 
-1031 VSYAYNVSGQR
+1031 
-1042 TSITYPNG
+1042 
-1050 ETVKY
+1050 
-1055 SYDEFKRLTSLEE
+1055 
-1068 ANNITT
+1068 
-1074 YEYDQYSHL
+1074 
-1083 QLKTM
+1083 
-1088 PNGVSTEYSYD
+1088 
-1099 NRGLLASLTN
+1099 
-1109 KDANGILDRYFY
+1109 
-1121 KYDCEGNKTE
+1121 
-1131 IIKSRRNMPQE
+1131 
-1142 NGHYTYCY
+1142 
-1150 DALRKLTSV
+1150 
-1159 HKDGN
+1159 
-1164 LLHAYEYDA
+1164 
-1173 HGNRIRMTTKDG
+1173 
-1185 VTNYQYNKLN
+1185 
-1195 QLISKI
+1195 
-1201 DSNGNE
+1201 
-1207 KYIYDSRGNL
+1207 
-1217 SQIDCNGQ
+1217 
-1225 TKHTFVYGVANRLTE
+1225 
-1240 ARNADGAYAKYEYS
+1240 
-1254 GLGHRIGVTQQ
+1254 
-1265 MGPNDPEVQIRYVLD
+1265 
-1280 ITKQYNNILQKE
+1280 
-1292 EAGETQTYLFDSK
+1292 
-1305 VSGMIHDNGIRSYFL
+1305 
-1320 HDDLGSPIRLLKPEG
+1320 
-1335 DVLESYAYD
+1335 
-1344 EFGCDVGYT
+1344 
-1353 PSQFHSFGY
+1353 
-1362 TGYQKDSV
+1362 
-1370 TGIYYAQAREYMPV
+1370 
-1384 IARFAARDFV
+1384 
-1394 KGQQDDPLSMNEYI
+1394 
-1408 YCRDNPTEYAD
+1408 
-1419 ANGLFVLS
+1419 
-1427 TLAIIGVGAAV
+1427 
-1438 GALTS
+1438 TS

-1676 EDYYGTLY
+1676 EDYFGTLY

>member
-1 MIRDFSNSAKKKL
+1 MIRDFSESAKQKL

-30 GDRIGDAGLQ
+30 GDGISDAGLQ

-49 ISKYIDNLDAY
+49 ISKYINNLDEY
-60 HKKIIDKNNTTSQRI
+60 HKKIIDKNNTTSQKI

-101 SVINFINDLANTIDP
+101 SVINFINNLADTIDP

-136 IQEAK
+136 IQEAQS
-141 LSREKAIEDS
+141 SREKIIEDS

-167 NLSTGNFIYDF
+167 NLSTGNFIYDY
-178 EDLAIDGEI
+178 EDLAIGGEI

-212 YEIYLNVNDDGEVDI
+212 YEIYLTVNDDGEIDI
-227 IMEDGQHKVFAVE
+227 TMEDGQHKLFAVE

-251 DFLTSDKQHFYLK
+251 DYLNADKKQFYLK
-264 DVDDNTYI
+264 NADDNTYV
-272 FDKDKKLIRIENRNN
+272 FDKERKLIRIENRNG
-287 LGISLT
+287 LGISFV
-293 YDEDKLLIK
+293 YNEDKLLIK
-302 VVNNYGDCLNYEYD
+302 AVSDYGDSLNYEYD
-316 EKTNLLARV
+316 EKTHFLIRV
-325 FDHTGRDV
+325 VDHTGRDV
-333 VITYS
+333 TITYN
-338 DEKRIKTVCSAL
+338 EKRIVKVESAS
-350 GKNISYEYA
+350 GKNISYEY
-359 SNGRIKDIVN
+359 STNGRIKDIAN
-369 SQKIHTVE
+369 SQKVRTVE

-400 YDDENHTVTQTERNG
+400 YDDENNTVIQTERNG
-415 VQTIF
+415 VQTVF
-420 VHDGQY
+420 VHDEQY

-437 VEKFVY
+437 LEKFVY

-469 LIQKIDALKRRLN
+469 LIQKIDAIKRRLN
-482 MTYDASGRL
+482 MTYDADGRL
-491 LSMSINGIQ
+491 SSMSINGIQ
-500 KVKNDYDAKGN
+500 KVKNVYDAKGN
-511 LVRTEDSTGNGVTV
+511 LVRTEDLTGNGITI
-525 INDKHGRPI
+525 INDAKGRPI
-534 ERQYPDGSRSA
+534 ERQYADGSRSI
-545 VTYDAKGNIST
+545 VTYDAKGNIAT
-556 LTNQIGGTIAYFYDE
+556 LTNQMGGTICYFYDD
-571 LNRVVKVVDAKG
+571 LNRVVRVVDARG

-589 YNEAGNIVKETNAL
+589 YNTAGNIVKETNAL
-603 GNSRC
+603 GYSRS

-619 MVDYN
+619 LIDYN
-624 GAKTVQHYNAINKVE
+624 GAKSVQHYNAINKVE
-639 KVIDPLGHETC
+639 KMVDPLGHETC

-657 NVSAVVLPN
+657 NLSAVVLPN

-672 EYNQDN
+672 EYNKDN
-678 HMSRMT
+678 LMFRMT
-684 DALGNKTEFRY
+684 DALGNKTEFQY
-695 DVNGK
+695 DANGK
-700 CIAETDCMGS
+700 CIAESDCMGS
-710 KEFSYDV
+710 QEYTYDV
-717 VGRLVQ
+717 VGRLIQ
-723 VKEPNGGIT
+723 VKEPNGGII

-759 VGNLLVERNNLG
+759 AGNLLVERNSLG
-771 EMRIYTYTTLGN
+771 EVRTYTYTLLGN
-783 IDTVTDESGLVIK
+783 IDTITDESGLVIK

-803 EKIQEILYPD
+803 EKVQEILYPD

-827 IAYIDVMG
+827 TSYTDVMG

-856 DRKIYSY
+856 DRKSYSY

-879 SHYIYSK
+879 SHYFYSEK
-886 KNELLK
+886 SELLK
-892 TIDALGN
+892 MVDALGN
-899 ETEYEYDANSNLVKT
+899 ETEYEYDPNSNLVRIVK
-914 VQKGKDG
+914 KGG
-921 DCNEVVTCY
+921 NNNCEEVVTRY
-930 ERDIL
+930 DRDIL

-956 GYLTEKID
+956 GYLSEKID
-964 KEGYLTKYGYTSSG
+964 KEGYLTKYGYTNSG
-978 DVEHIQ
+978 DVNYIQ

-991 FLSYNVL
+991 RLSYNTL
-998 RQLEEIKDWVGTTTI
+998 RQLEEIKDWTGITTV
-1013 KNDAVGR
+1013 KNDAAGR

-1031 VSYAYNVSGQR
+1031 ISYTYNVSGQR
-1042 TSITYPNG
+1042 TSMTYPNG
-1050 ETVKY
+1050 ETVNY

-1068 ANNITT
+1068 AENITT
-1074 YEYDQYSHL
+1074 YEYDKYSHL
-1083 QLKTM
+1083 RLKTM

-1099 NRGLLASLTN
+1099 NRGLLSSLTN
-1109 KDANGILDRYFY
+1109 NDADGVLDQYIY

-1159 HKDGN
+1159 HKDGM

-1185 VTNYQYNKLN
+1185 VTNYRYNTLN

-1201 DSNGNE
+1201 DSTGEEN
-1207 KYIYDSRGNL
+1207 YIYDSRGNL
-1217 SQIDCNGQ
+1217 CQIDYNGQ
-1225 TKHTFVYGVANRLTE
+1225 MKSKFVYGTMNRLTE
-1240 ARNADGAYAKYEYS
+1240 ARNAEGAYSIYEYS
-1254 GLGHRIGVTQQ
+1254 GLGHRIGATQY
-1265 MGPNDPEVQIRYVLD
+1265 MSPNEPEVQIRYVLD
-1280 ITKQYNNILQKE
+1280 ITRQYNNLLQKE
-1292 EAGETQTYLFDSK
+1292 EAGETQTYFFDSK
-1305 VSGMIHDNGIRSYFL
+1305 AAGIVHNDGMRSYFL
-1320 HDDLGSPIRLLKPEG
+1320 HDDMGSPIRLLSQEG
-1335 DVLESYAYD
+1335 SMLESYGYD
-1344 EFGCDVGYT
+1344 EFGCDLGYA
-1353 PSQFHSFGY
+1353 PSKFHSFGY
-1362 TGYQKDSV
+1362 TGYQRDCV
-1370 TGIYYAQAREYMPV
+1370 TGAYYAQAREYIPY
-1384 IARFAARDFV
+1384 IARFGARDFV

-1408 YCRDNPTEYAD
+1408 YCRDNPTEYVD
-1419 ANGLFVLS
+1419 ANGLFVLT

-1443 AGVNA
+1443 GGINA
-1448 VSQGIKIAKGEQEEF
+1448 VSQVIEIKRAEMNGEEKSF
-1463 QWGSLAGSAVE
+1463 QLGSLVGSVVE
-1474 GAVVG
+1474 GAIVG
-1479 GVAAIPGLGTV
+1479 GGSAIPGVGLVGTV
-1490 AAAALTVT
+1490 LAGAA
-1498 AGGVGAAANSAI
+1498 GSAANSAI
-1510 SQGIDEGKVD
+1510 SQGIDEGKID
-1520 GKKVAED
+1520 GSKVAEN
-1527 AVIGAVVSGAFYG
+1527 AVVGGVTSGVFYG
-1540 IGKGVKALKGKFSKT
+1540 IGQGVKALKGKFSKT
-1555 KMPTTKSTKDLYED
+1555 KTSTTKSTTDLYKENI
-1569 TIKGL
+1569 TAL
-1574 KKNETK
+1574 KKNTAK

-1591 SSLTRKTQQRLL
+1591 SSLTRKTQQRLI

-1622 FSSKS
+1622 LSKKS
-1627 GFSGVV
+1627 GFAGVV

-1640 FMIFGIKTTKS
+1640 YMVFGIKTTKT
-1651 IVKDLLKGMCPI
+1651 IFKDLFKTLCPI
-1663 YTSEDEQ
+1663 YKAEDDQ
-1670 TLVEYM
+1670 SFVEYM
-1676 EDYYGTLY
+1676 KDYFGALY
-1684 GKVTGKCPLYS
+1684 GKITGKCPLYA

>member
-167 NLSTGNFIYDF
+167 NLSTGNFIYDS

-302 VVNNYGDCLNYEYD
+302 VVNDYGDCLNYEYD

-545 VTYDAKGNIST
+545 VTYDA
-556 LTNQIGGTIAYFYDE
+556 
-571 LNRVVKVVDAKG
+571 
-583 NESKFE
+583 
-589 YNEAGNIVKETNAL
+589 
-603 GNSRC
+603 
-608 YAYNGNGLIEE
+608 
-619 MVDYN
+619 
-624 GAKTVQHYNAINKVE
+624 
-639 KVIDPLGHETC
+639 
-650 YEYDKMW
+650 
-657 NVSAVVLPN
+657 
-666 GAKSLY
+666 
-672 EYNQDN
+672 
-678 HMSRMT
+678 
-684 DALGNKTEFRY
+684 
-695 DVNGK
+695 
-700 CIAETDCMGS
+700 
-710 KEFSYDV
+710 
-717 VGRLVQ
+717 
-723 VKEPNGGIT
+723 
-732 KYEYDAE
+732 
-739 DHVIHIIDPMNNE
+739 
-752 VHLEYDK
+752 
-759 VGNLLVERNNLG
+759 
-771 EMRIYTYTTLGN
+771 
-783 IDTVTDESGLVIK
+783 
-796 YKYLPGE
+796 
-803 EKIQEILYPD
+803 
-813 GNSEKYEY
+813 
-821 DLNGNV
+821 
-827 IAYIDVMG
+827 
-835 NKRCHTYDALD
+835 
-846 RLILT
+846 
-851 EEADG
+851 
-856 DRKIYSY
+856 
-863 DEVGNVISV
+863 
-872 TDCNGNS
+872 
-879 SHYIYSK
+879 
-886 KNELLK
+886 
-892 TIDALGN
+892 
-899 ETEYEYDANSNLVKT
+899 
-914 VQKGKDG
+914 
-921 DCNEVVTCY
+921 
-930 ERDIL
+930 
-935 GRVVGIIDSVGAEE
+935 
-949 RYTYNGK
+949 
-956 GYLTEKID
+956 
-964 KEGYLTKYGYTSSG
+964 
-978 DVEHIQ
+978 
-984 YADGKEV
+984 
-991 FLSYNVL
+991 
-998 RQLEEIKDWVGTTTI
+998 
-1013 KNDAVGR
+1013 
-1020 ALNIVYPDGKE
+1020 
-1031 VSYAYNVSGQR
+1031 
-1042 TSITYPNG
+1042 
-1050 ETVKY
+1050 
-1055 SYDEFKRLTSLEE
+1055 
-1068 ANNITT
+1068 
-1074 YEYDQYSHL
+1074 
-1083 QLKTM
+1083 
-1088 PNGVSTEYSYD
+1088 
-1099 NRGLLASLTN
+1099 
-1109 KDANGILDRYFY
+1109 
-1121 KYDCEGNKTE
+1121 
-1131 IIKSRRNMPQE
+1131 
-1142 NGHYTYCY
+1142 
-1150 DALRKLTSV
+1150 
-1159 HKDGN
+1159 
-1164 LLHAYEYDA
+1164 
-1173 HGNRIRMTTKDG
+1173 
-1185 VTNYQYNKLN
+1185 
-1195 QLISKI
+1195 
-1201 DSNGNE
+1201 
-1207 KYIYDSRGNL
+1207 
-1217 SQIDCNGQ
+1217 
-1225 TKHTFVYGVANRLTE
+1225 
-1240 ARNADGAYAKYEYS
+1240 
-1254 GLGHRIGVTQQ
+1254 
-1265 MGPNDPEVQIRYVLD
+1265 
-1280 ITKQYNNILQKE
+1280 
-1292 EAGETQTYLFDSK
+1292 
-1305 VSGMIHDNGIRSYFL
+1305 
-1320 HDDLGSPIRLLKPEG
+1320 
-1335 DVLESYAYD
+1335 
-1344 EFGCDVGYT
+1344 
-1353 PSQFHSFGY
+1353 
-1362 TGYQKDSV
+1362 
-1370 TGIYYAQAREYMPV
+1370 
-1384 IARFAARDFV
+1384 
-1394 KGQQDDPLSMNEYI
+1394 
-1408 YCRDNPTEYAD
+1408 
-1419 ANGLFVLS
+1419 
-1427 TLAIIGVGAAV
+1427 
-1438 GALTS
+1438 TS

-1676 EDYYGTLY
+1676 EDYFGTLY

>member
-302 VVNNYGDCLNYEYD
+302 VVNDYGDCLNYEYD

-545 VTYDAKGNIST
+545 VTYDA
-556 LTNQIGGTIAYFYDE
+556 
-571 LNRVVKVVDAKG
+571 
-583 NESKFE
+583 
-589 YNEAGNIVKETNAL
+589 
-603 GNSRC
+603 
-608 YAYNGNGLIEE
+608 
-619 MVDYN
+619 
-624 GAKTVQHYNAINKVE
+624 
-639 KVIDPLGHETC
+639 
-650 YEYDKMW
+650 
-657 NVSAVVLPN
+657 
-666 GAKSLY
+666 
-672 EYNQDN
+672 
-678 HMSRMT
+678 
-684 DALGNKTEFRY
+684 
-695 DVNGK
+695 
-700 CIAETDCMGS
+700 
-710 KEFSYDV
+710 
-717 VGRLVQ
+717 
-723 VKEPNGGIT
+723 
-732 KYEYDAE
+732 
-739 DHVIHIIDPMNNE
+739 
-752 VHLEYDK
+752 
-759 VGNLLVERNNLG
+759 
-771 EMRIYTYTTLGN
+771 
-783 IDTVTDESGLVIK
+783 
-796 YKYLPGE
+796 
-803 EKIQEILYPD
+803 
-813 GNSEKYEY
+813 
-821 DLNGNV
+821 
-827 IAYIDVMG
+827 
-835 NKRCHTYDALD
+835 
-846 RLILT
+846 
-851 EEADG
+851 
-856 DRKIYSY
+856 
-863 DEVGNVISV
+863 
-872 TDCNGNS
+872 
-879 SHYIYSK
+879 
-886 KNELLK
+886 
-892 TIDALGN
+892 
-899 ETEYEYDANSNLVKT
+899 
-914 VQKGKDG
+914 
-921 DCNEVVTCY
+921 
-930 ERDIL
+930 
-935 GRVVGIIDSVGAEE
+935 
-949 RYTYNGK
+949 
-956 GYLTEKID
+956 
-964 KEGYLTKYGYTSSG
+964 
-978 DVEHIQ
+978 
-984 YADGKEV
+984 
-991 FLSYNVL
+991 
-998 RQLEEIKDWVGTTTI
+998 
-1013 KNDAVGR
+1013 
-1020 ALNIVYPDGKE
+1020 
-1031 VSYAYNVSGQR
+1031 
-1042 TSITYPNG
+1042 
-1050 ETVKY
+1050 
-1055 SYDEFKRLTSLEE
+1055 
-1068 ANNITT
+1068 
-1074 YEYDQYSHL
+1074 
-1083 QLKTM
+1083 
-1088 PNGVSTEYSYD
+1088 
-1099 NRGLLASLTN
+1099 
-1109 KDANGILDRYFY
+1109 
-1121 KYDCEGNKTE
+1121 
-1131 IIKSRRNMPQE
+1131 
-1142 NGHYTYCY
+1142 
-1150 DALRKLTSV
+1150 
-1159 HKDGN
+1159 
-1164 LLHAYEYDA
+1164 
-1173 HGNRIRMTTKDG
+1173 
-1185 VTNYQYNKLN
+1185 
-1195 QLISKI
+1195 
-1201 DSNGNE
+1201 
-1207 KYIYDSRGNL
+1207 
-1217 SQIDCNGQ
+1217 
-1225 TKHTFVYGVANRLTE
+1225 
-1240 ARNADGAYAKYEYS
+1240 
-1254 GLGHRIGVTQQ
+1254 
-1265 MGPNDPEVQIRYVLD
+1265 
-1280 ITKQYNNILQKE
+1280 
-1292 EAGETQTYLFDSK
+1292 
-1305 VSGMIHDNGIRSYFL
+1305 
-1320 HDDLGSPIRLLKPEG
+1320 
-1335 DVLESYAYD
+1335 
-1344 EFGCDVGYT
+1344 
-1353 PSQFHSFGY
+1353 
-1362 TGYQKDSV
+1362 
-1370 TGIYYAQAREYMPV
+1370 
-1384 IARFAARDFV
+1384 
-1394 KGQQDDPLSMNEYI
+1394 
-1408 YCRDNPTEYAD
+1408 
-1419 ANGLFVLS
+1419 
-1427 TLAIIGVGAAV
+1427 
-1438 GALTS
+1438 TS

-1490 AAAALTVT
+1490 AAALTVT

-1640 FMIFGIKTTKS
+1640 FMIFG
-1651 IVKDLLKGMCPI
+1651 
-1663 YTSEDEQ
+1663 
-1670 TLVEYM
+1670 
-1676 EDYYGTLY
+1676 
-1684 GKVTGKCPLYS
+1684 

>member
-116 NGGNMDMQ
+116 NGGNTDMQ
-124 KMNAALAASLEK
+124 KMNAALVASLEK

-302 VVNNYGDCLNYEYD
+302 VVNDYGDCLNYEYD

-545 VTYDAKGNIST
+545 VTYDA
-556 LTNQIGGTIAYFYDE
+556 
-571 LNRVVKVVDAKG
+571 
-583 NESKFE
+583 
-589 YNEAGNIVKETNAL
+589 
-603 GNSRC
+603 
-608 YAYNGNGLIEE
+608 
-619 MVDYN
+619 
-624 GAKTVQHYNAINKVE
+624 
-639 KVIDPLGHETC
+639 
-650 YEYDKMW
+650 
-657 NVSAVVLPN
+657 
-666 GAKSLY
+666 
-672 EYNQDN
+672 
-678 HMSRMT
+678 
-684 DALGNKTEFRY
+684 
-695 DVNGK
+695 
-700 CIAETDCMGS
+700 
-710 KEFSYDV
+710 
-717 VGRLVQ
+717 
-723 VKEPNGGIT
+723 
-732 KYEYDAE
+732 
-739 DHVIHIIDPMNNE
+739 
-752 VHLEYDK
+752 
-759 VGNLLVERNNLG
+759 
-771 EMRIYTYTTLGN
+771 
-783 IDTVTDESGLVIK
+783 
-796 YKYLPGE
+796 
-803 EKIQEILYPD
+803 
-813 GNSEKYEY
+813 
-821 DLNGNV
+821 
-827 IAYIDVMG
+827 
-835 NKRCHTYDALD
+835 
-846 RLILT
+846 
-851 EEADG
+851 
-856 DRKIYSY
+856 
-863 DEVGNVISV
+863 
-872 TDCNGNS
+872 
-879 SHYIYSK
+879 
-886 KNELLK
+886 
-892 TIDALGN
+892 
-899 ETEYEYDANSNLVKT
+899 
-914 VQKGKDG
+914 
-921 DCNEVVTCY
+921 
-930 ERDIL
+930 
-935 GRVVGIIDSVGAEE
+935 
-949 RYTYNGK
+949 
-956 GYLTEKID
+956 
-964 KEGYLTKYGYTSSG
+964 
-978 DVEHIQ
+978 
-984 YADGKEV
+984 
-991 FLSYNVL
+991 
-998 RQLEEIKDWVGTTTI
+998 
-1013 KNDAVGR
+1013 
-1020 ALNIVYPDGKE
+1020 
-1031 VSYAYNVSGQR
+1031 
-1042 TSITYPNG
+1042 
-1050 ETVKY
+1050 
-1055 SYDEFKRLTSLEE
+1055 
-1068 ANNITT
+1068 
-1074 YEYDQYSHL
+1074 
-1083 QLKTM
+1083 
-1088 PNGVSTEYSYD
+1088 
-1099 NRGLLASLTN
+1099 
-1109 KDANGILDRYFY
+1109 
-1121 KYDCEGNKTE
+1121 
-1131 IIKSRRNMPQE
+1131 
-1142 NGHYTYCY
+1142 
-1150 DALRKLTSV
+1150 
-1159 HKDGN
+1159 
-1164 LLHAYEYDA
+1164 
-1173 HGNRIRMTTKDG
+1173 
-1185 VTNYQYNKLN
+1185 
-1195 QLISKI
+1195 
-1201 DSNGNE
+1201 
-1207 KYIYDSRGNL
+1207 
-1217 SQIDCNGQ
+1217 
-1225 TKHTFVYGVANRLTE
+1225 
-1240 ARNADGAYAKYEYS
+1240 
-1254 GLGHRIGVTQQ
+1254 
-1265 MGPNDPEVQIRYVLD
+1265 
-1280 ITKQYNNILQKE
+1280 
-1292 EAGETQTYLFDSK
+1292 
-1305 VSGMIHDNGIRSYFL
+1305 
-1320 HDDLGSPIRLLKPEG
+1320 
-1335 DVLESYAYD
+1335 
-1344 EFGCDVGYT
+1344 
-1353 PSQFHSFGY
+1353 
-1362 TGYQKDSV
+1362 
-1370 TGIYYAQAREYMPV
+1370 
-1384 IARFAARDFV
+1384 
-1394 KGQQDDPLSMNEYI
+1394 
-1408 YCRDNPTEYAD
+1408 
-1419 ANGLFVLS
+1419 
-1427 TLAIIGVGAAV
+1427 
-1438 GALTS
+1438 TS

-1676 EDYYGTLY
+1676 EDYFGTLY

>member
-545 VTYDAKGNIST
+545 VTYDA
-556 LTNQIGGTIAYFYDE
+556 
-571 LNRVVKVVDAKG
+571 
-583 NESKFE
+583 
-589 YNEAGNIVKETNAL
+589 
-603 GNSRC
+603 
-608 YAYNGNGLIEE
+608 
-619 MVDYN
+619 
-624 GAKTVQHYNAINKVE
+624 
-639 KVIDPLGHETC
+639 
-650 YEYDKMW
+650 
-657 NVSAVVLPN
+657 
-666 GAKSLY
+666 
-672 EYNQDN
+672 
-678 HMSRMT
+678 
-684 DALGNKTEFRY
+684 
-695 DVNGK
+695 
-700 CIAETDCMGS
+700 
-710 KEFSYDV
+710 
-717 VGRLVQ
+717 
-723 VKEPNGGIT
+723 
-732 KYEYDAE
+732 
-739 DHVIHIIDPMNNE
+739 
-752 VHLEYDK
+752 
-759 VGNLLVERNNLG
+759 
-771 EMRIYTYTTLGN
+771 
-783 IDTVTDESGLVIK
+783 
-796 YKYLPGE
+796 
-803 EKIQEILYPD
+803 
-813 GNSEKYEY
+813 
-821 DLNGNV
+821 
-827 IAYIDVMG
+827 
-835 NKRCHTYDALD
+835 
-846 RLILT
+846 
-851 EEADG
+851 
-856 DRKIYSY
+856 
-863 DEVGNVISV
+863 
-872 TDCNGNS
+872 
-879 SHYIYSK
+879 
-886 KNELLK
+886 
-892 TIDALGN
+892 
-899 ETEYEYDANSNLVKT
+899 
-914 VQKGKDG
+914 
-921 DCNEVVTCY
+921 
-930 ERDIL
+930 
-935 GRVVGIIDSVGAEE
+935 
-949 RYTYNGK
+949 
-956 GYLTEKID
+956 
-964 KEGYLTKYGYTSSG
+964 
-978 DVEHIQ
+978 
-984 YADGKEV
+984 
-991 FLSYNVL
+991 
-998 RQLEEIKDWVGTTTI
+998 
-1013 KNDAVGR
+1013 
-1020 ALNIVYPDGKE
+1020 
-1031 VSYAYNVSGQR
+1031 
-1042 TSITYPNG
+1042 
-1050 ETVKY
+1050 
-1055 SYDEFKRLTSLEE
+1055 
-1068 ANNITT
+1068 
-1074 YEYDQYSHL
+1074 
-1083 QLKTM
+1083 
-1088 PNGVSTEYSYD
+1088 
-1099 NRGLLASLTN
+1099 
-1109 KDANGILDRYFY
+1109 
-1121 KYDCEGNKTE
+1121 
-1131 IIKSRRNMPQE
+1131 
-1142 NGHYTYCY
+1142 
-1150 DALRKLTSV
+1150 
-1159 HKDGN
+1159 
-1164 LLHAYEYDA
+1164 
-1173 HGNRIRMTTKDG
+1173 
-1185 VTNYQYNKLN
+1185 
-1195 QLISKI
+1195 
-1201 DSNGNE
+1201 
-1207 KYIYDSRGNL
+1207 
-1217 SQIDCNGQ
+1217 
-1225 TKHTFVYGVANRLTE
+1225 
-1240 ARNADGAYAKYEYS
+1240 
-1254 GLGHRIGVTQQ
+1254 
-1265 MGPNDPEVQIRYVLD
+1265 
-1280 ITKQYNNILQKE
+1280 
-1292 EAGETQTYLFDSK
+1292 
-1305 VSGMIHDNGIRSYFL
+1305 
-1320 HDDLGSPIRLLKPEG
+1320 
-1335 DVLESYAYD
+1335 
-1344 EFGCDVGYT
+1344 
-1353 PSQFHSFGY
+1353 
-1362 TGYQKDSV
+1362 
-1370 TGIYYAQAREYMPV
+1370 
-1384 IARFAARDFV
+1384 
-1394 KGQQDDPLSMNEYI
+1394 
-1408 YCRDNPTEYAD
+1408 
-1419 ANGLFVLS
+1419 
-1427 TLAIIGVGAAV
+1427 
-1438 GALTS
+1438 TS

-1490 AAAALTVT
+1490 AAALTVT

-1580 MDAIEAAGKKA
+1580 MDAIEADGKKA

-1676 EDYYGTLY
+1676 EDYFGTLY

>member
-14 LEYVKDATE
+14 LEYVKDAAE

-302 VVNNYGDCLNYEYD
+302 VVNDYGDCLNYEYD

-545 VTYDAKGNIST
+545 VTYDA
-556 LTNQIGGTIAYFYDE
+556 
-571 LNRVVKVVDAKG
+571 
-583 NESKFE
+583 
-589 YNEAGNIVKETNAL
+589 
-603 GNSRC
+603 
-608 YAYNGNGLIEE
+608 
-619 MVDYN
+619 
-624 GAKTVQHYNAINKVE
+624 
-639 KVIDPLGHETC
+639 
-650 YEYDKMW
+650 
-657 NVSAVVLPN
+657 
-666 GAKSLY
+666 
-672 EYNQDN
+672 
-678 HMSRMT
+678 
-684 DALGNKTEFRY
+684 
-695 DVNGK
+695 
-700 CIAETDCMGS
+700 
-710 KEFSYDV
+710 
-717 VGRLVQ
+717 
-723 VKEPNGGIT
+723 
-732 KYEYDAE
+732 
-739 DHVIHIIDPMNNE
+739 
-752 VHLEYDK
+752 
-759 VGNLLVERNNLG
+759 
-771 EMRIYTYTTLGN
+771 
-783 IDTVTDESGLVIK
+783 
-796 YKYLPGE
+796 
-803 EKIQEILYPD
+803 
-813 GNSEKYEY
+813 
-821 DLNGNV
+821 
-827 IAYIDVMG
+827 
-835 NKRCHTYDALD
+835 
-846 RLILT
+846 
-851 EEADG
+851 
-856 DRKIYSY
+856 
-863 DEVGNVISV
+863 
-872 TDCNGNS
+872 
-879 SHYIYSK
+879 
-886 KNELLK
+886 
-892 TIDALGN
+892 
-899 ETEYEYDANSNLVKT
+899 
-914 VQKGKDG
+914 
-921 DCNEVVTCY
+921 
-930 ERDIL
+930 
-935 GRVVGIIDSVGAEE
+935 
-949 RYTYNGK
+949 
-956 GYLTEKID
+956 
-964 KEGYLTKYGYTSSG
+964 
-978 DVEHIQ
+978 
-984 YADGKEV
+984 
-991 FLSYNVL
+991 
-998 RQLEEIKDWVGTTTI
+998 
-1013 KNDAVGR
+1013 
-1020 ALNIVYPDGKE
+1020 
-1031 VSYAYNVSGQR
+1031 
-1042 TSITYPNG
+1042 
-1050 ETVKY
+1050 
-1055 SYDEFKRLTSLEE
+1055 
-1068 ANNITT
+1068 
-1074 YEYDQYSHL
+1074 
-1083 QLKTM
+1083 
-1088 PNGVSTEYSYD
+1088 
-1099 NRGLLASLTN
+1099 
-1109 KDANGILDRYFY
+1109 
-1121 KYDCEGNKTE
+1121 
-1131 IIKSRRNMPQE
+1131 
-1142 NGHYTYCY
+1142 
-1150 DALRKLTSV
+1150 
-1159 HKDGN
+1159 
-1164 LLHAYEYDA
+1164 
-1173 HGNRIRMTTKDG
+1173 
-1185 VTNYQYNKLN
+1185 
-1195 QLISKI
+1195 
-1201 DSNGNE
+1201 
-1207 KYIYDSRGNL
+1207 
-1217 SQIDCNGQ
+1217 
-1225 TKHTFVYGVANRLTE
+1225 
-1240 ARNADGAYAKYEYS
+1240 
-1254 GLGHRIGVTQQ
+1254 
-1265 MGPNDPEVQIRYVLD
+1265 
-1280 ITKQYNNILQKE
+1280 
-1292 EAGETQTYLFDSK
+1292 
-1305 VSGMIHDNGIRSYFL
+1305 
-1320 HDDLGSPIRLLKPEG
+1320 
-1335 DVLESYAYD
+1335 
-1344 EFGCDVGYT
+1344 
-1353 PSQFHSFGY
+1353 
-1362 TGYQKDSV
+1362 
-1370 TGIYYAQAREYMPV
+1370 
-1384 IARFAARDFV
+1384 
-1394 KGQQDDPLSMNEYI
+1394 
-1408 YCRDNPTEYAD
+1408 
-1419 ANGLFVLS
+1419 
-1427 TLAIIGVGAAV
+1427 
-1438 GALTS
+1438 TS

-1490 AAAALTVT
+1490 AAALTVT

-1676 EDYYGTLY
+1676 EDYFGTLY

>member
-302 VVNNYGDCLNYEYD
+302 VVNDYGDCLNYEYD

-545 VTYDAKGNIST
+545 VTYDA
-556 LTNQIGGTIAYFYDE
+556 
-571 LNRVVKVVDAKG
+571 
-583 NESKFE
+583 
-589 YNEAGNIVKETNAL
+589 
-603 GNSRC
+603 
-608 YAYNGNGLIEE
+608 
-619 MVDYN
+619 
-624 GAKTVQHYNAINKVE
+624 
-639 KVIDPLGHETC
+639 
-650 YEYDKMW
+650 
-657 NVSAVVLPN
+657 
-666 GAKSLY
+666 
-672 EYNQDN
+672 
-678 HMSRMT
+678 
-684 DALGNKTEFRY
+684 
-695 DVNGK
+695 
-700 CIAETDCMGS
+700 
-710 KEFSYDV
+710 
-717 VGRLVQ
+717 
-723 VKEPNGGIT
+723 
-732 KYEYDAE
+732 
-739 DHVIHIIDPMNNE
+739 
-752 VHLEYDK
+752 
-759 VGNLLVERNNLG
+759 
-771 EMRIYTYTTLGN
+771 
-783 IDTVTDESGLVIK
+783 
-796 YKYLPGE
+796 
-803 EKIQEILYPD
+803 
-813 GNSEKYEY
+813 
-821 DLNGNV
+821 
-827 IAYIDVMG
+827 
-835 NKRCHTYDALD
+835 
-846 RLILT
+846 
-851 EEADG
+851 
-856 DRKIYSY
+856 
-863 DEVGNVISV
+863 
-872 TDCNGNS
+872 
-879 SHYIYSK
+879 
-886 KNELLK
+886 
-892 TIDALGN
+892 
-899 ETEYEYDANSNLVKT
+899 
-914 VQKGKDG
+914 
-921 DCNEVVTCY
+921 
-930 ERDIL
+930 
-935 GRVVGIIDSVGAEE
+935 
-949 RYTYNGK
+949 
-956 GYLTEKID
+956 
-964 KEGYLTKYGYTSSG
+964 
-978 DVEHIQ
+978 
-984 YADGKEV
+984 
-991 FLSYNVL
+991 
-998 RQLEEIKDWVGTTTI
+998 
-1013 KNDAVGR
+1013 
-1020 ALNIVYPDGKE
+1020 
-1031 VSYAYNVSGQR
+1031 
-1042 TSITYPNG
+1042 
-1050 ETVKY
+1050 
-1055 SYDEFKRLTSLEE
+1055 
-1068 ANNITT
+1068 
-1074 YEYDQYSHL
+1074 
-1083 QLKTM
+1083 
-1088 PNGVSTEYSYD
+1088 
-1099 NRGLLASLTN
+1099 
-1109 KDANGILDRYFY
+1109 
-1121 KYDCEGNKTE
+1121 
-1131 IIKSRRNMPQE
+1131 
-1142 NGHYTYCY
+1142 
-1150 DALRKLTSV
+1150 
-1159 HKDGN
+1159 
-1164 LLHAYEYDA
+1164 
-1173 HGNRIRMTTKDG
+1173 
-1185 VTNYQYNKLN
+1185 
-1195 QLISKI
+1195 
-1201 DSNGNE
+1201 
-1207 KYIYDSRGNL
+1207 
-1217 SQIDCNGQ
+1217 
-1225 TKHTFVYGVANRLTE
+1225 
-1240 ARNADGAYAKYEYS
+1240 
-1254 GLGHRIGVTQQ
+1254 
-1265 MGPNDPEVQIRYVLD
+1265 
-1280 ITKQYNNILQKE
+1280 
-1292 EAGETQTYLFDSK
+1292 
-1305 VSGMIHDNGIRSYFL
+1305 
-1320 HDDLGSPIRLLKPEG
+1320 
-1335 DVLESYAYD
+1335 
-1344 EFGCDVGYT
+1344 
-1353 PSQFHSFGY
+1353 
-1362 TGYQKDSV
+1362 
-1370 TGIYYAQAREYMPV
+1370 
-1384 IARFAARDFV
+1384 
-1394 KGQQDDPLSMNEYI
+1394 
-1408 YCRDNPTEYAD
+1408 
-1419 ANGLFVLS
+1419 
-1427 TLAIIGVGAAV
+1427 
-1438 GALTS
+1438 TS

-1640 FMIFGIKTTKS
+1640 FMILGIKTTKS

-1676 EDYYGTLY
+1676 EDYFGTLY

>member
-302 VVNNYGDCLNYEYD
+302 VVNDYGDCLNYEYD

-387 RQLFSDGGSMSFE
+387 RQLFSDCGSMSFE

-545 VTYDAKGNIST
+545 VTYDA
-556 LTNQIGGTIAYFYDE
+556 
-571 LNRVVKVVDAKG
+571 
-583 NESKFE
+583 
-589 YNEAGNIVKETNAL
+589 
-603 GNSRC
+603 
-608 YAYNGNGLIEE
+608 
-619 MVDYN
+619 
-624 GAKTVQHYNAINKVE
+624 
-639 KVIDPLGHETC
+639 
-650 YEYDKMW
+650 
-657 NVSAVVLPN
+657 
-666 GAKSLY
+666 
-672 EYNQDN
+672 
-678 HMSRMT
+678 
-684 DALGNKTEFRY
+684 
-695 DVNGK
+695 
-700 CIAETDCMGS
+700 
-710 KEFSYDV
+710 
-717 VGRLVQ
+717 
-723 VKEPNGGIT
+723 
-732 KYEYDAE
+732 
-739 DHVIHIIDPMNNE
+739 
-752 VHLEYDK
+752 
-759 VGNLLVERNNLG
+759 
-771 EMRIYTYTTLGN
+771 
-783 IDTVTDESGLVIK
+783 
-796 YKYLPGE
+796 
-803 EKIQEILYPD
+803 
-813 GNSEKYEY
+813 
-821 DLNGNV
+821 
-827 IAYIDVMG
+827 
-835 NKRCHTYDALD
+835 
-846 RLILT
+846 
-851 EEADG
+851 
-856 DRKIYSY
+856 
-863 DEVGNVISV
+863 
-872 TDCNGNS
+872 
-879 SHYIYSK
+879 
-886 KNELLK
+886 
-892 TIDALGN
+892 
-899 ETEYEYDANSNLVKT
+899 
-914 VQKGKDG
+914 
-921 DCNEVVTCY
+921 
-930 ERDIL
+930 
-935 GRVVGIIDSVGAEE
+935 
-949 RYTYNGK
+949 
-956 GYLTEKID
+956 
-964 KEGYLTKYGYTSSG
+964 
-978 DVEHIQ
+978 
-984 YADGKEV
+984 
-991 FLSYNVL
+991 
-998 RQLEEIKDWVGTTTI
+998 
-1013 KNDAVGR
+1013 
-1020 ALNIVYPDGKE
+1020 
-1031 VSYAYNVSGQR
+1031 
-1042 TSITYPNG
+1042 
-1050 ETVKY
+1050 
-1055 SYDEFKRLTSLEE
+1055 
-1068 ANNITT
+1068 
-1074 YEYDQYSHL
+1074 
-1083 QLKTM
+1083 
-1088 PNGVSTEYSYD
+1088 
-1099 NRGLLASLTN
+1099 
-1109 KDANGILDRYFY
+1109 
-1121 KYDCEGNKTE
+1121 
-1131 IIKSRRNMPQE
+1131 
-1142 NGHYTYCY
+1142 
-1150 DALRKLTSV
+1150 
-1159 HKDGN
+1159 
-1164 LLHAYEYDA
+1164 
-1173 HGNRIRMTTKDG
+1173 
-1185 VTNYQYNKLN
+1185 
-1195 QLISKI
+1195 
-1201 DSNGNE
+1201 
-1207 KYIYDSRGNL
+1207 
-1217 SQIDCNGQ
+1217 
-1225 TKHTFVYGVANRLTE
+1225 
-1240 ARNADGAYAKYEYS
+1240 
-1254 GLGHRIGVTQQ
+1254 
-1265 MGPNDPEVQIRYVLD
+1265 
-1280 ITKQYNNILQKE
+1280 
-1292 EAGETQTYLFDSK
+1292 
-1305 VSGMIHDNGIRSYFL
+1305 
-1320 HDDLGSPIRLLKPEG
+1320 
-1335 DVLESYAYD
+1335 
-1344 EFGCDVGYT
+1344 
-1353 PSQFHSFGY
+1353 
-1362 TGYQKDSV
+1362 
-1370 TGIYYAQAREYMPV
+1370 
-1384 IARFAARDFV
+1384 
-1394 KGQQDDPLSMNEYI
+1394 
-1408 YCRDNPTEYAD
+1408 
-1419 ANGLFVLS
+1419 
-1427 TLAIIGVGAAV
+1427 
-1438 GALTS
+1438 TS

-1479 GVAAIPGLGTV
+1479 GVAAIPGFGTV

-1676 EDYYGTLY
+1676 EDYFGTLY

>member
-302 VVNNYGDCLNYEYD
+302 VVNDYGDCLNYEYD

-545 VTYDAKGNIST
+545 VTYDA
-556 LTNQIGGTIAYFYDE
+556 
-571 LNRVVKVVDAKG
+571 
-583 NESKFE
+583 
-589 YNEAGNIVKETNAL
+589 
-603 GNSRC
+603 
-608 YAYNGNGLIEE
+608 
-619 MVDYN
+619 
-624 GAKTVQHYNAINKVE
+624 
-639 KVIDPLGHETC
+639 
-650 YEYDKMW
+650 
-657 NVSAVVLPN
+657 
-666 GAKSLY
+666 
-672 EYNQDN
+672 
-678 HMSRMT
+678 
-684 DALGNKTEFRY
+684 
-695 DVNGK
+695 
-700 CIAETDCMGS
+700 
-710 KEFSYDV
+710 
-717 VGRLVQ
+717 
-723 VKEPNGGIT
+723 
-732 KYEYDAE
+732 
-739 DHVIHIIDPMNNE
+739 
-752 VHLEYDK
+752 
-759 VGNLLVERNNLG
+759 
-771 EMRIYTYTTLGN
+771 
-783 IDTVTDESGLVIK
+783 
-796 YKYLPGE
+796 
-803 EKIQEILYPD
+803 
-813 GNSEKYEY
+813 
-821 DLNGNV
+821 
-827 IAYIDVMG
+827 
-835 NKRCHTYDALD
+835 
-846 RLILT
+846 
-851 EEADG
+851 
-856 DRKIYSY
+856 
-863 DEVGNVISV
+863 
-872 TDCNGNS
+872 
-879 SHYIYSK
+879 
-886 KNELLK
+886 
-892 TIDALGN
+892 
-899 ETEYEYDANSNLVKT
+899 
-914 VQKGKDG
+914 
-921 DCNEVVTCY
+921 
-930 ERDIL
+930 
-935 GRVVGIIDSVGAEE
+935 
-949 RYTYNGK
+949 
-956 GYLTEKID
+956 
-964 KEGYLTKYGYTSSG
+964 
-978 DVEHIQ
+978 
-984 YADGKEV
+984 
-991 FLSYNVL
+991 
-998 RQLEEIKDWVGTTTI
+998 
-1013 KNDAVGR
+1013 
-1020 ALNIVYPDGKE
+1020 
-1031 VSYAYNVSGQR
+1031 
-1042 TSITYPNG
+1042 
-1050 ETVKY
+1050 
-1055 SYDEFKRLTSLEE
+1055 
-1068 ANNITT
+1068 
-1074 YEYDQYSHL
+1074 
-1083 QLKTM
+1083 
-1088 PNGVSTEYSYD
+1088 
-1099 NRGLLASLTN
+1099 
-1109 KDANGILDRYFY
+1109 
-1121 KYDCEGNKTE
+1121 
-1131 IIKSRRNMPQE
+1131 
-1142 NGHYTYCY
+1142 
-1150 DALRKLTSV
+1150 
-1159 HKDGN
+1159 
-1164 LLHAYEYDA
+1164 
-1173 HGNRIRMTTKDG
+1173 
-1185 VTNYQYNKLN
+1185 
-1195 QLISKI
+1195 
-1201 DSNGNE
+1201 
-1207 KYIYDSRGNL
+1207 
-1217 SQIDCNGQ
+1217 
-1225 TKHTFVYGVANRLTE
+1225 
-1240 ARNADGAYAKYEYS
+1240 
-1254 GLGHRIGVTQQ
+1254 
-1265 MGPNDPEVQIRYVLD
+1265 
-1280 ITKQYNNILQKE
+1280 
-1292 EAGETQTYLFDSK
+1292 
-1305 VSGMIHDNGIRSYFL
+1305 
-1320 HDDLGSPIRLLKPEG
+1320 
-1335 DVLESYAYD
+1335 
-1344 EFGCDVGYT
+1344 
-1353 PSQFHSFGY
+1353 
-1362 TGYQKDSV
+1362 
-1370 TGIYYAQAREYMPV
+1370 
-1384 IARFAARDFV
+1384 
-1394 KGQQDDPLSMNEYI
+1394 
-1408 YCRDNPTEYAD
+1408 
-1419 ANGLFVLS
+1419 
-1427 TLAIIGVGAAV
+1427 
-1438 GALTS
+1438 TS

-1520 GKKVAED
+1520 GKQVAED

-1555 KMPTTKSTKDLYED
+1555 KTPTTKSTKDLYED
-1569 TIKGL
+1569 TIKRL

-1603 SERNSLLKKY
+1603 SERDSLLKKY

-1640 FMIFGIKTTKS
+1640 FMVFGIKTTKS
-1651 IVKDLLKGMCPI
+1651 IVKDLLEGMCPI

-1676 EDYYGTLY
+1676 EDYFGTLY

>member
-287 LGISLT
+287 LGIYLT

-545 VTYDAKGNIST
+545 VTYDA
-556 LTNQIGGTIAYFYDE
+556 
-571 LNRVVKVVDAKG
+571 
-583 NESKFE
+583 
-589 YNEAGNIVKETNAL
+589 
-603 GNSRC
+603 
-608 YAYNGNGLIEE
+608 
-619 MVDYN
+619 
-624 GAKTVQHYNAINKVE
+624 
-639 KVIDPLGHETC
+639 
-650 YEYDKMW
+650 
-657 NVSAVVLPN
+657 
-666 GAKSLY
+666 
-672 EYNQDN
+672 
-678 HMSRMT
+678 
-684 DALGNKTEFRY
+684 
-695 DVNGK
+695 
-700 CIAETDCMGS
+700 
-710 KEFSYDV
+710 
-717 VGRLVQ
+717 
-723 VKEPNGGIT
+723 
-732 KYEYDAE
+732 
-739 DHVIHIIDPMNNE
+739 
-752 VHLEYDK
+752 
-759 VGNLLVERNNLG
+759 
-771 EMRIYTYTTLGN
+771 
-783 IDTVTDESGLVIK
+783 
-796 YKYLPGE
+796 
-803 EKIQEILYPD
+803 
-813 GNSEKYEY
+813 
-821 DLNGNV
+821 
-827 IAYIDVMG
+827 
-835 NKRCHTYDALD
+835 
-846 RLILT
+846 
-851 EEADG
+851 
-856 DRKIYSY
+856 
-863 DEVGNVISV
+863 
-872 TDCNGNS
+872 
-879 SHYIYSK
+879 
-886 KNELLK
+886 
-892 TIDALGN
+892 
-899 ETEYEYDANSNLVKT
+899 
-914 VQKGKDG
+914 
-921 DCNEVVTCY
+921 
-930 ERDIL
+930 
-935 GRVVGIIDSVGAEE
+935 
-949 RYTYNGK
+949 
-956 GYLTEKID
+956 
-964 KEGYLTKYGYTSSG
+964 
-978 DVEHIQ
+978 
-984 YADGKEV
+984 
-991 FLSYNVL
+991 
-998 RQLEEIKDWVGTTTI
+998 
-1013 KNDAVGR
+1013 
-1020 ALNIVYPDGKE
+1020 
-1031 VSYAYNVSGQR
+1031 
-1042 TSITYPNG
+1042 
-1050 ETVKY
+1050 
-1055 SYDEFKRLTSLEE
+1055 
-1068 ANNITT
+1068 
-1074 YEYDQYSHL
+1074 
-1083 QLKTM
+1083 
-1088 PNGVSTEYSYD
+1088 
-1099 NRGLLASLTN
+1099 
-1109 KDANGILDRYFY
+1109 
-1121 KYDCEGNKTE
+1121 
-1131 IIKSRRNMPQE
+1131 
-1142 NGHYTYCY
+1142 
-1150 DALRKLTSV
+1150 
-1159 HKDGN
+1159 
-1164 LLHAYEYDA
+1164 
-1173 HGNRIRMTTKDG
+1173 
-1185 VTNYQYNKLN
+1185 
-1195 QLISKI
+1195 
-1201 DSNGNE
+1201 
-1207 KYIYDSRGNL
+1207 
-1217 SQIDCNGQ
+1217 
-1225 TKHTFVYGVANRLTE
+1225 
-1240 ARNADGAYAKYEYS
+1240 
-1254 GLGHRIGVTQQ
+1254 
-1265 MGPNDPEVQIRYVLD
+1265 
-1280 ITKQYNNILQKE
+1280 
-1292 EAGETQTYLFDSK
+1292 
-1305 VSGMIHDNGIRSYFL
+1305 
-1320 HDDLGSPIRLLKPEG
+1320 
-1335 DVLESYAYD
+1335 
-1344 EFGCDVGYT
+1344 
-1353 PSQFHSFGY
+1353 
-1362 TGYQKDSV
+1362 
-1370 TGIYYAQAREYMPV
+1370 
-1384 IARFAARDFV
+1384 
-1394 KGQQDDPLSMNEYI
+1394 
-1408 YCRDNPTEYAD
+1408 
-1419 ANGLFVLS
+1419 
-1427 TLAIIGVGAAV
+1427 
-1438 GALTS
+1438 TS

-1676 EDYYGTLY
+1676 EDYFGTLY

>member
-302 VVNNYGDCLNYEYD
+302 VVNDYGDCLNYEYD

-377 NIYDKKFRVI
+377 NVYDKKFRVI

-545 VTYDAKGNIST
+545 VTYDA
-556 LTNQIGGTIAYFYDE
+556 
-571 LNRVVKVVDAKG
+571 
-583 NESKFE
+583 
-589 YNEAGNIVKETNAL
+589 
-603 GNSRC
+603 
-608 YAYNGNGLIEE
+608 
-619 MVDYN
+619 
-624 GAKTVQHYNAINKVE
+624 
-639 KVIDPLGHETC
+639 
-650 YEYDKMW
+650 
-657 NVSAVVLPN
+657 
-666 GAKSLY
+666 
-672 EYNQDN
+672 
-678 HMSRMT
+678 
-684 DALGNKTEFRY
+684 
-695 DVNGK
+695 
-700 CIAETDCMGS
+700 
-710 KEFSYDV
+710 
-717 VGRLVQ
+717 
-723 VKEPNGGIT
+723 
-732 KYEYDAE
+732 
-739 DHVIHIIDPMNNE
+739 
-752 VHLEYDK
+752 
-759 VGNLLVERNNLG
+759 
-771 EMRIYTYTTLGN
+771 
-783 IDTVTDESGLVIK
+783 
-796 YKYLPGE
+796 
-803 EKIQEILYPD
+803 
-813 GNSEKYEY
+813 
-821 DLNGNV
+821 
-827 IAYIDVMG
+827 
-835 NKRCHTYDALD
+835 
-846 RLILT
+846 
-851 EEADG
+851 
-856 DRKIYSY
+856 
-863 DEVGNVISV
+863 
-872 TDCNGNS
+872 
-879 SHYIYSK
+879 
-886 KNELLK
+886 
-892 TIDALGN
+892 
-899 ETEYEYDANSNLVKT
+899 
-914 VQKGKDG
+914 
-921 DCNEVVTCY
+921 
-930 ERDIL
+930 
-935 GRVVGIIDSVGAEE
+935 
-949 RYTYNGK
+949 
-956 GYLTEKID
+956 
-964 KEGYLTKYGYTSSG
+964 
-978 DVEHIQ
+978 
-984 YADGKEV
+984 
-991 FLSYNVL
+991 
-998 RQLEEIKDWVGTTTI
+998 
-1013 KNDAVGR
+1013 
-1020 ALNIVYPDGKE
+1020 
-1031 VSYAYNVSGQR
+1031 
-1042 TSITYPNG
+1042 
-1050 ETVKY
+1050 
-1055 SYDEFKRLTSLEE
+1055 
-1068 ANNITT
+1068 
-1074 YEYDQYSHL
+1074 
-1083 QLKTM
+1083 
-1088 PNGVSTEYSYD
+1088 
-1099 NRGLLASLTN
+1099 
-1109 KDANGILDRYFY
+1109 
-1121 KYDCEGNKTE
+1121 
-1131 IIKSRRNMPQE
+1131 
-1142 NGHYTYCY
+1142 
-1150 DALRKLTSV
+1150 
-1159 HKDGN
+1159 
-1164 LLHAYEYDA
+1164 
-1173 HGNRIRMTTKDG
+1173 
-1185 VTNYQYNKLN
+1185 
-1195 QLISKI
+1195 
-1201 DSNGNE
+1201 
-1207 KYIYDSRGNL
+1207 
-1217 SQIDCNGQ
+1217 
-1225 TKHTFVYGVANRLTE
+1225 
-1240 ARNADGAYAKYEYS
+1240 
-1254 GLGHRIGVTQQ
+1254 
-1265 MGPNDPEVQIRYVLD
+1265 
-1280 ITKQYNNILQKE
+1280 
-1292 EAGETQTYLFDSK
+1292 
-1305 VSGMIHDNGIRSYFL
+1305 
-1320 HDDLGSPIRLLKPEG
+1320 
-1335 DVLESYAYD
+1335 
-1344 EFGCDVGYT
+1344 
-1353 PSQFHSFGY
+1353 
-1362 TGYQKDSV
+1362 
-1370 TGIYYAQAREYMPV
+1370 
-1384 IARFAARDFV
+1384 
-1394 KGQQDDPLSMNEYI
+1394 
-1408 YCRDNPTEYAD
+1408 
-1419 ANGLFVLS
+1419 
-1427 TLAIIGVGAAV
+1427 
-1438 GALTS
+1438 TS

-1490 AAAALTVT
+1490 AAALTVT

-1676 EDYYGTLY
+1676 EDYFGTLY

>member
-302 VVNNYGDCLNYEYD
+302 VVNDYGDCLNYEYD

-545 VTYDAKGNIST
+545 VTYDA
-556 LTNQIGGTIAYFYDE
+556 
-571 LNRVVKVVDAKG
+571 
-583 NESKFE
+583 
-589 YNEAGNIVKETNAL
+589 
-603 GNSRC
+603 
-608 YAYNGNGLIEE
+608 
-619 MVDYN
+619 
-624 GAKTVQHYNAINKVE
+624 
-639 KVIDPLGHETC
+639 
-650 YEYDKMW
+650 
-657 NVSAVVLPN
+657 
-666 GAKSLY
+666 
-672 EYNQDN
+672 
-678 HMSRMT
+678 
-684 DALGNKTEFRY
+684 
-695 DVNGK
+695 
-700 CIAETDCMGS
+700 
-710 KEFSYDV
+710 
-717 VGRLVQ
+717 
-723 VKEPNGGIT
+723 
-732 KYEYDAE
+732 
-739 DHVIHIIDPMNNE
+739 
-752 VHLEYDK
+752 
-759 VGNLLVERNNLG
+759 
-771 EMRIYTYTTLGN
+771 
-783 IDTVTDESGLVIK
+783 
-796 YKYLPGE
+796 
-803 EKIQEILYPD
+803 
-813 GNSEKYEY
+813 
-821 DLNGNV
+821 
-827 IAYIDVMG
+827 
-835 NKRCHTYDALD
+835 
-846 RLILT
+846 
-851 EEADG
+851 
-856 DRKIYSY
+856 
-863 DEVGNVISV
+863 
-872 TDCNGNS
+872 
-879 SHYIYSK
+879 
-886 KNELLK
+886 
-892 TIDALGN
+892 
-899 ETEYEYDANSNLVKT
+899 
-914 VQKGKDG
+914 
-921 DCNEVVTCY
+921 
-930 ERDIL
+930 
-935 GRVVGIIDSVGAEE
+935 
-949 RYTYNGK
+949 
-956 GYLTEKID
+956 
-964 KEGYLTKYGYTSSG
+964 
-978 DVEHIQ
+978 
-984 YADGKEV
+984 
-991 FLSYNVL
+991 
-998 RQLEEIKDWVGTTTI
+998 
-1013 KNDAVGR
+1013 
-1020 ALNIVYPDGKE
+1020 
-1031 VSYAYNVSGQR
+1031 
-1042 TSITYPNG
+1042 
-1050 ETVKY
+1050 
-1055 SYDEFKRLTSLEE
+1055 
-1068 ANNITT
+1068 
-1074 YEYDQYSHL
+1074 
-1083 QLKTM
+1083 
-1088 PNGVSTEYSYD
+1088 
-1099 NRGLLASLTN
+1099 
-1109 KDANGILDRYFY
+1109 
-1121 KYDCEGNKTE
+1121 
-1131 IIKSRRNMPQE
+1131 
-1142 NGHYTYCY
+1142 
-1150 DALRKLTSV
+1150 
-1159 HKDGN
+1159 
-1164 LLHAYEYDA
+1164 
-1173 HGNRIRMTTKDG
+1173 
-1185 VTNYQYNKLN
+1185 
-1195 QLISKI
+1195 
-1201 DSNGNE
+1201 
-1207 KYIYDSRGNL
+1207 
-1217 SQIDCNGQ
+1217 
-1225 TKHTFVYGVANRLTE
+1225 
-1240 ARNADGAYAKYEYS
+1240 
-1254 GLGHRIGVTQQ
+1254 
-1265 MGPNDPEVQIRYVLD
+1265 
-1280 ITKQYNNILQKE
+1280 
-1292 EAGETQTYLFDSK
+1292 
-1305 VSGMIHDNGIRSYFL
+1305 
-1320 HDDLGSPIRLLKPEG
+1320 
-1335 DVLESYAYD
+1335 
-1344 EFGCDVGYT
+1344 
-1353 PSQFHSFGY
+1353 
-1362 TGYQKDSV
+1362 
-1370 TGIYYAQAREYMPV
+1370 
-1384 IARFAARDFV
+1384 
-1394 KGQQDDPLSMNEYI
+1394 
-1408 YCRDNPTEYAD
+1408 
-1419 ANGLFVLS
+1419 
-1427 TLAIIGVGAAV
+1427 
-1438 GALTS
+1438 TS

-1498 AGGVGAAANSAI
+1498 DGGVGAAANSAI

-1676 EDYYGTLY
+1676 EDYFGTLY

>member
-30 GDRIGDAGLQ
+30 GDRMGDAGLQ

-302 VVNNYGDCLNYEYD
+302 VVNDYGDCLNYEYD

-437 VEKFVY
+437 VEKSVY

-545 VTYDAKGNIST
+545 VTYDA
-556 LTNQIGGTIAYFYDE
+556 
-571 LNRVVKVVDAKG
+571 
-583 NESKFE
+583 
-589 YNEAGNIVKETNAL
+589 
-603 GNSRC
+603 
-608 YAYNGNGLIEE
+608 
-619 MVDYN
+619 
-624 GAKTVQHYNAINKVE
+624 
-639 KVIDPLGHETC
+639 
-650 YEYDKMW
+650 
-657 NVSAVVLPN
+657 
-666 GAKSLY
+666 
-672 EYNQDN
+672 
-678 HMSRMT
+678 
-684 DALGNKTEFRY
+684 
-695 DVNGK
+695 
-700 CIAETDCMGS
+700 
-710 KEFSYDV
+710 
-717 VGRLVQ
+717 
-723 VKEPNGGIT
+723 
-732 KYEYDAE
+732 
-739 DHVIHIIDPMNNE
+739 
-752 VHLEYDK
+752 
-759 VGNLLVERNNLG
+759 
-771 EMRIYTYTTLGN
+771 
-783 IDTVTDESGLVIK
+783 
-796 YKYLPGE
+796 
-803 EKIQEILYPD
+803 
-813 GNSEKYEY
+813 
-821 DLNGNV
+821 
-827 IAYIDVMG
+827 
-835 NKRCHTYDALD
+835 
-846 RLILT
+846 
-851 EEADG
+851 
-856 DRKIYSY
+856 
-863 DEVGNVISV
+863 
-872 TDCNGNS
+872 
-879 SHYIYSK
+879 
-886 KNELLK
+886 
-892 TIDALGN
+892 
-899 ETEYEYDANSNLVKT
+899 
-914 VQKGKDG
+914 
-921 DCNEVVTCY
+921 
-930 ERDIL
+930 
-935 GRVVGIIDSVGAEE
+935 
-949 RYTYNGK
+949 
-956 GYLTEKID
+956 
-964 KEGYLTKYGYTSSG
+964 
-978 DVEHIQ
+978 
-984 YADGKEV
+984 
-991 FLSYNVL
+991 
-998 RQLEEIKDWVGTTTI
+998 
-1013 KNDAVGR
+1013 
-1020 ALNIVYPDGKE
+1020 
-1031 VSYAYNVSGQR
+1031 
-1042 TSITYPNG
+1042 
-1050 ETVKY
+1050 
-1055 SYDEFKRLTSLEE
+1055 
-1068 ANNITT
+1068 
-1074 YEYDQYSHL
+1074 
-1083 QLKTM
+1083 
-1088 PNGVSTEYSYD
+1088 
-1099 NRGLLASLTN
+1099 
-1109 KDANGILDRYFY
+1109 
-1121 KYDCEGNKTE
+1121 
-1131 IIKSRRNMPQE
+1131 
-1142 NGHYTYCY
+1142 
-1150 DALRKLTSV
+1150 
-1159 HKDGN
+1159 
-1164 LLHAYEYDA
+1164 
-1173 HGNRIRMTTKDG
+1173 
-1185 VTNYQYNKLN
+1185 
-1195 QLISKI
+1195 
-1201 DSNGNE
+1201 
-1207 KYIYDSRGNL
+1207 
-1217 SQIDCNGQ
+1217 
-1225 TKHTFVYGVANRLTE
+1225 
-1240 ARNADGAYAKYEYS
+1240 
-1254 GLGHRIGVTQQ
+1254 
-1265 MGPNDPEVQIRYVLD
+1265 
-1280 ITKQYNNILQKE
+1280 
-1292 EAGETQTYLFDSK
+1292 
-1305 VSGMIHDNGIRSYFL
+1305 
-1320 HDDLGSPIRLLKPEG
+1320 
-1335 DVLESYAYD
+1335 
-1344 EFGCDVGYT
+1344 
-1353 PSQFHSFGY
+1353 
-1362 TGYQKDSV
+1362 
-1370 TGIYYAQAREYMPV
+1370 
-1384 IARFAARDFV
+1384 
-1394 KGQQDDPLSMNEYI
+1394 
-1408 YCRDNPTEYAD
+1408 
-1419 ANGLFVLS
+1419 
-1427 TLAIIGVGAAV
+1427 
-1438 GALTS
+1438 TS

-1490 AAAALTVT
+1490 AAALTVT

-1676 EDYYGTLY
+1676 EDYFGTLY

>member
-302 VVNNYGDCLNYEYD
+302 VVNDYGDCLNYEYD

-387 RQLFSDGGSMSFE
+387 RQLFSDCGSMSFE

-450 KYTDRL
+450 KYTDCL

-545 VTYDAKGNIST
+545 VTYDA
-556 LTNQIGGTIAYFYDE
+556 
-571 LNRVVKVVDAKG
+571 
-583 NESKFE
+583 
-589 YNEAGNIVKETNAL
+589 
-603 GNSRC
+603 
-608 YAYNGNGLIEE
+608 
-619 MVDYN
+619 
-624 GAKTVQHYNAINKVE
+624 
-639 KVIDPLGHETC
+639 
-650 YEYDKMW
+650 
-657 NVSAVVLPN
+657 
-666 GAKSLY
+666 
-672 EYNQDN
+672 
-678 HMSRMT
+678 
-684 DALGNKTEFRY
+684 
-695 DVNGK
+695 
-700 CIAETDCMGS
+700 
-710 KEFSYDV
+710 
-717 VGRLVQ
+717 
-723 VKEPNGGIT
+723 
-732 KYEYDAE
+732 
-739 DHVIHIIDPMNNE
+739 
-752 VHLEYDK
+752 
-759 VGNLLVERNNLG
+759 
-771 EMRIYTYTTLGN
+771 
-783 IDTVTDESGLVIK
+783 
-796 YKYLPGE
+796 
-803 EKIQEILYPD
+803 
-813 GNSEKYEY
+813 
-821 DLNGNV
+821 
-827 IAYIDVMG
+827 
-835 NKRCHTYDALD
+835 
-846 RLILT
+846 
-851 EEADG
+851 
-856 DRKIYSY
+856 
-863 DEVGNVISV
+863 
-872 TDCNGNS
+872 
-879 SHYIYSK
+879 
-886 KNELLK
+886 
-892 TIDALGN
+892 
-899 ETEYEYDANSNLVKT
+899 
-914 VQKGKDG
+914 
-921 DCNEVVTCY
+921 
-930 ERDIL
+930 
-935 GRVVGIIDSVGAEE
+935 
-949 RYTYNGK
+949 
-956 GYLTEKID
+956 
-964 KEGYLTKYGYTSSG
+964 
-978 DVEHIQ
+978 
-984 YADGKEV
+984 
-991 FLSYNVL
+991 
-998 RQLEEIKDWVGTTTI
+998 
-1013 KNDAVGR
+1013 
-1020 ALNIVYPDGKE
+1020 
-1031 VSYAYNVSGQR
+1031 
-1042 TSITYPNG
+1042 
-1050 ETVKY
+1050 
-1055 SYDEFKRLTSLEE
+1055 
-1068 ANNITT
+1068 
-1074 YEYDQYSHL
+1074 
-1083 QLKTM
+1083 
-1088 PNGVSTEYSYD
+1088 
-1099 NRGLLASLTN
+1099 
-1109 KDANGILDRYFY
+1109 
-1121 KYDCEGNKTE
+1121 
-1131 IIKSRRNMPQE
+1131 
-1142 NGHYTYCY
+1142 
-1150 DALRKLTSV
+1150 
-1159 HKDGN
+1159 
-1164 LLHAYEYDA
+1164 
-1173 HGNRIRMTTKDG
+1173 
-1185 VTNYQYNKLN
+1185 
-1195 QLISKI
+1195 
-1201 DSNGNE
+1201 
-1207 KYIYDSRGNL
+1207 
-1217 SQIDCNGQ
+1217 
-1225 TKHTFVYGVANRLTE
+1225 
-1240 ARNADGAYAKYEYS
+1240 
-1254 GLGHRIGVTQQ
+1254 
-1265 MGPNDPEVQIRYVLD
+1265 
-1280 ITKQYNNILQKE
+1280 
-1292 EAGETQTYLFDSK
+1292 
-1305 VSGMIHDNGIRSYFL
+1305 
-1320 HDDLGSPIRLLKPEG
+1320 
-1335 DVLESYAYD
+1335 
-1344 EFGCDVGYT
+1344 
-1353 PSQFHSFGY
+1353 
-1362 TGYQKDSV
+1362 
-1370 TGIYYAQAREYMPV
+1370 
-1384 IARFAARDFV
+1384 
-1394 KGQQDDPLSMNEYI
+1394 
-1408 YCRDNPTEYAD
+1408 
-1419 ANGLFVLS
+1419 
-1427 TLAIIGVGAAV
+1427 
-1438 GALTS
+1438 TS

-1479 GVAAIPGLGTV
+1479 GVAAIPGFGTV

-1676 EDYYGTLY
+1676 EDYFGTLY

>member
-302 VVNNYGDCLNYEYD
+302 VVNDYGDCLNYEYD

-545 VTYDAKGNIST
+545 VTYDA
-556 LTNQIGGTIAYFYDE
+556 
-571 LNRVVKVVDAKG
+571 
-583 NESKFE
+583 
-589 YNEAGNIVKETNAL
+589 
-603 GNSRC
+603 
-608 YAYNGNGLIEE
+608 
-619 MVDYN
+619 
-624 GAKTVQHYNAINKVE
+624 
-639 KVIDPLGHETC
+639 
-650 YEYDKMW
+650 
-657 NVSAVVLPN
+657 
-666 GAKSLY
+666 
-672 EYNQDN
+672 
-678 HMSRMT
+678 
-684 DALGNKTEFRY
+684 
-695 DVNGK
+695 
-700 CIAETDCMGS
+700 
-710 KEFSYDV
+710 
-717 VGRLVQ
+717 
-723 VKEPNGGIT
+723 
-732 KYEYDAE
+732 
-739 DHVIHIIDPMNNE
+739 
-752 VHLEYDK
+752 
-759 VGNLLVERNNLG
+759 
-771 EMRIYTYTTLGN
+771 
-783 IDTVTDESGLVIK
+783 
-796 YKYLPGE
+796 
-803 EKIQEILYPD
+803 
-813 GNSEKYEY
+813 
-821 DLNGNV
+821 
-827 IAYIDVMG
+827 
-835 NKRCHTYDALD
+835 
-846 RLILT
+846 
-851 EEADG
+851 
-856 DRKIYSY
+856 
-863 DEVGNVISV
+863 
-872 TDCNGNS
+872 
-879 SHYIYSK
+879 
-886 KNELLK
+886 
-892 TIDALGN
+892 
-899 ETEYEYDANSNLVKT
+899 
-914 VQKGKDG
+914 
-921 DCNEVVTCY
+921 
-930 ERDIL
+930 
-935 GRVVGIIDSVGAEE
+935 
-949 RYTYNGK
+949 
-956 GYLTEKID
+956 
-964 KEGYLTKYGYTSSG
+964 
-978 DVEHIQ
+978 
-984 YADGKEV
+984 
-991 FLSYNVL
+991 
-998 RQLEEIKDWVGTTTI
+998 
-1013 KNDAVGR
+1013 
-1020 ALNIVYPDGKE
+1020 
-1031 VSYAYNVSGQR
+1031 
-1042 TSITYPNG
+1042 
-1050 ETVKY
+1050 
-1055 SYDEFKRLTSLEE
+1055 
-1068 ANNITT
+1068 
-1074 YEYDQYSHL
+1074 
-1083 QLKTM
+1083 
-1088 PNGVSTEYSYD
+1088 
-1099 NRGLLASLTN
+1099 
-1109 KDANGILDRYFY
+1109 
-1121 KYDCEGNKTE
+1121 
-1131 IIKSRRNMPQE
+1131 
-1142 NGHYTYCY
+1142 
-1150 DALRKLTSV
+1150 
-1159 HKDGN
+1159 
-1164 LLHAYEYDA
+1164 
-1173 HGNRIRMTTKDG
+1173 
-1185 VTNYQYNKLN
+1185 
-1195 QLISKI
+1195 
-1201 DSNGNE
+1201 
-1207 KYIYDSRGNL
+1207 
-1217 SQIDCNGQ
+1217 
-1225 TKHTFVYGVANRLTE
+1225 
-1240 ARNADGAYAKYEYS
+1240 
-1254 GLGHRIGVTQQ
+1254 
-1265 MGPNDPEVQIRYVLD
+1265 
-1280 ITKQYNNILQKE
+1280 
-1292 EAGETQTYLFDSK
+1292 
-1305 VSGMIHDNGIRSYFL
+1305 
-1320 HDDLGSPIRLLKPEG
+1320 
-1335 DVLESYAYD
+1335 
-1344 EFGCDVGYT
+1344 
-1353 PSQFHSFGY
+1353 
-1362 TGYQKDSV
+1362 
-1370 TGIYYAQAREYMPV
+1370 
-1384 IARFAARDFV
+1384 
-1394 KGQQDDPLSMNEYI
+1394 
-1408 YCRDNPTEYAD
+1408 
-1419 ANGLFVLS
+1419 
-1427 TLAIIGVGAAV
+1427 
-1438 GALTS
+1438 TS

-1490 AAAALTVT
+1490 AAALTVT

-1555 KMPTTKSTKDLYED
+1555 KTPTTKSTKDLYED
-1569 TIKGL
+1569 TIKRL

-1603 SERNSLLKKY
+1603 SERDSLLKKY

-1640 FMIFGIKTTKS
+1640 FMVFGIKTTKS
-1651 IVKDLLKGMCPI
+1651 IVKDLLEGMCPI

-1676 EDYYGTLY
+1676 EDYFGTLY

>member
-287 LGISLT
+287 FGISLT

-545 VTYDAKGNIST
+545 VTYDA
-556 LTNQIGGTIAYFYDE
+556 
-571 LNRVVKVVDAKG
+571 
-583 NESKFE
+583 
-589 YNEAGNIVKETNAL
+589 
-603 GNSRC
+603 
-608 YAYNGNGLIEE
+608 
-619 MVDYN
+619 
-624 GAKTVQHYNAINKVE
+624 
-639 KVIDPLGHETC
+639 
-650 YEYDKMW
+650 
-657 NVSAVVLPN
+657 
-666 GAKSLY
+666 
-672 EYNQDN
+672 
-678 HMSRMT
+678 
-684 DALGNKTEFRY
+684 
-695 DVNGK
+695 
-700 CIAETDCMGS
+700 
-710 KEFSYDV
+710 
-717 VGRLVQ
+717 
-723 VKEPNGGIT
+723 
-732 KYEYDAE
+732 
-739 DHVIHIIDPMNNE
+739 
-752 VHLEYDK
+752 
-759 VGNLLVERNNLG
+759 
-771 EMRIYTYTTLGN
+771 
-783 IDTVTDESGLVIK
+783 
-796 YKYLPGE
+796 
-803 EKIQEILYPD
+803 
-813 GNSEKYEY
+813 
-821 DLNGNV
+821 
-827 IAYIDVMG
+827 
-835 NKRCHTYDALD
+835 
-846 RLILT
+846 
-851 EEADG
+851 
-856 DRKIYSY
+856 
-863 DEVGNVISV
+863 
-872 TDCNGNS
+872 
-879 SHYIYSK
+879 
-886 KNELLK
+886 
-892 TIDALGN
+892 
-899 ETEYEYDANSNLVKT
+899 
-914 VQKGKDG
+914 
-921 DCNEVVTCY
+921 
-930 ERDIL
+930 
-935 GRVVGIIDSVGAEE
+935 
-949 RYTYNGK
+949 
-956 GYLTEKID
+956 
-964 KEGYLTKYGYTSSG
+964 
-978 DVEHIQ
+978 
-984 YADGKEV
+984 
-991 FLSYNVL
+991 
-998 RQLEEIKDWVGTTTI
+998 
-1013 KNDAVGR
+1013 
-1020 ALNIVYPDGKE
+1020 
-1031 VSYAYNVSGQR
+1031 
-1042 TSITYPNG
+1042 
-1050 ETVKY
+1050 
-1055 SYDEFKRLTSLEE
+1055 
-1068 ANNITT
+1068 
-1074 YEYDQYSHL
+1074 
-1083 QLKTM
+1083 
-1088 PNGVSTEYSYD
+1088 
-1099 NRGLLASLTN
+1099 
-1109 KDANGILDRYFY
+1109 
-1121 KYDCEGNKTE
+1121 
-1131 IIKSRRNMPQE
+1131 
-1142 NGHYTYCY
+1142 
-1150 DALRKLTSV
+1150 
-1159 HKDGN
+1159 
-1164 LLHAYEYDA
+1164 
-1173 HGNRIRMTTKDG
+1173 
-1185 VTNYQYNKLN
+1185 
-1195 QLISKI
+1195 
-1201 DSNGNE
+1201 
-1207 KYIYDSRGNL
+1207 
-1217 SQIDCNGQ
+1217 
-1225 TKHTFVYGVANRLTE
+1225 
-1240 ARNADGAYAKYEYS
+1240 
-1254 GLGHRIGVTQQ
+1254 
-1265 MGPNDPEVQIRYVLD
+1265 
-1280 ITKQYNNILQKE
+1280 
-1292 EAGETQTYLFDSK
+1292 
-1305 VSGMIHDNGIRSYFL
+1305 
-1320 HDDLGSPIRLLKPEG
+1320 
-1335 DVLESYAYD
+1335 
-1344 EFGCDVGYT
+1344 
-1353 PSQFHSFGY
+1353 
-1362 TGYQKDSV
+1362 
-1370 TGIYYAQAREYMPV
+1370 
-1384 IARFAARDFV
+1384 
-1394 KGQQDDPLSMNEYI
+1394 
-1408 YCRDNPTEYAD
+1408 
-1419 ANGLFVLS
+1419 
-1427 TLAIIGVGAAV
+1427 
-1438 GALTS
+1438 TS

-1676 EDYYGTLY
+1676 EDYFGTLY

>member
-1 MIRDFSNSAKKKL
+1 M
-14 LEYVKDATE
+14 
-23 TTLWRKI
+23 
-30 GDRIGDAGLQ
+30 
-40 IQYWFGALS
+40 
-49 ISKYIDNLDAY
+49 DAY

-545 VTYDAKGNIST
+545 VTYDA
-556 LTNQIGGTIAYFYDE
+556 
-571 LNRVVKVVDAKG
+571 
-583 NESKFE
+583 
-589 YNEAGNIVKETNAL
+589 
-603 GNSRC
+603 
-608 YAYNGNGLIEE
+608 
-619 MVDYN
+619 
-624 GAKTVQHYNAINKVE
+624 
-639 KVIDPLGHETC
+639 
-650 YEYDKMW
+650 
-657 NVSAVVLPN
+657 
-666 GAKSLY
+666 
-672 EYNQDN
+672 
-678 HMSRMT
+678 
-684 DALGNKTEFRY
+684 
-695 DVNGK
+695 
-700 CIAETDCMGS
+700 
-710 KEFSYDV
+710 
-717 VGRLVQ
+717 
-723 VKEPNGGIT
+723 
-732 KYEYDAE
+732 
-739 DHVIHIIDPMNNE
+739 
-752 VHLEYDK
+752 
-759 VGNLLVERNNLG
+759 
-771 EMRIYTYTTLGN
+771 
-783 IDTVTDESGLVIK
+783 
-796 YKYLPGE
+796 
-803 EKIQEILYPD
+803 
-813 GNSEKYEY
+813 
-821 DLNGNV
+821 
-827 IAYIDVMG
+827 
-835 NKRCHTYDALD
+835 
-846 RLILT
+846 
-851 EEADG
+851 
-856 DRKIYSY
+856 
-863 DEVGNVISV
+863 
-872 TDCNGNS
+872 
-879 SHYIYSK
+879 
-886 KNELLK
+886 
-892 TIDALGN
+892 
-899 ETEYEYDANSNLVKT
+899 
-914 VQKGKDG
+914 
-921 DCNEVVTCY
+921 
-930 ERDIL
+930 
-935 GRVVGIIDSVGAEE
+935 
-949 RYTYNGK
+949 
-956 GYLTEKID
+956 
-964 KEGYLTKYGYTSSG
+964 
-978 DVEHIQ
+978 
-984 YADGKEV
+984 
-991 FLSYNVL
+991 
-998 RQLEEIKDWVGTTTI
+998 
-1013 KNDAVGR
+1013 
-1020 ALNIVYPDGKE
+1020 
-1031 VSYAYNVSGQR
+1031 
-1042 TSITYPNG
+1042 
-1050 ETVKY
+1050 
-1055 SYDEFKRLTSLEE
+1055 
-1068 ANNITT
+1068 
-1074 YEYDQYSHL
+1074 
-1083 QLKTM
+1083 
-1088 PNGVSTEYSYD
+1088 
-1099 NRGLLASLTN
+1099 
-1109 KDANGILDRYFY
+1109 
-1121 KYDCEGNKTE
+1121 
-1131 IIKSRRNMPQE
+1131 
-1142 NGHYTYCY
+1142 
-1150 DALRKLTSV
+1150 
-1159 HKDGN
+1159 
-1164 LLHAYEYDA
+1164 
-1173 HGNRIRMTTKDG
+1173 
-1185 VTNYQYNKLN
+1185 
-1195 QLISKI
+1195 
-1201 DSNGNE
+1201 
-1207 KYIYDSRGNL
+1207 
-1217 SQIDCNGQ
+1217 
-1225 TKHTFVYGVANRLTE
+1225 
-1240 ARNADGAYAKYEYS
+1240 
-1254 GLGHRIGVTQQ
+1254 
-1265 MGPNDPEVQIRYVLD
+1265 
-1280 ITKQYNNILQKE
+1280 
-1292 EAGETQTYLFDSK
+1292 
-1305 VSGMIHDNGIRSYFL
+1305 
-1320 HDDLGSPIRLLKPEG
+1320 
-1335 DVLESYAYD
+1335 
-1344 EFGCDVGYT
+1344 
-1353 PSQFHSFGY
+1353 
-1362 TGYQKDSV
+1362 
-1370 TGIYYAQAREYMPV
+1370 
-1384 IARFAARDFV
+1384 
-1394 KGQQDDPLSMNEYI
+1394 
-1408 YCRDNPTEYAD
+1408 
-1419 ANGLFVLS
+1419 
-1427 TLAIIGVGAAV
+1427 
-1438 GALTS
+1438 TS

-1490 AAAALTVT
+1490 AAALTVT

-1676 EDYYGTLY
+1676 EDYFGTLY

>member
-545 VTYDAKGNIST
+545 VTYDA
-556 LTNQIGGTIAYFYDE
+556 
-571 LNRVVKVVDAKG
+571 
-583 NESKFE
+583 
-589 YNEAGNIVKETNAL
+589 
-603 GNSRC
+603 
-608 YAYNGNGLIEE
+608 
-619 MVDYN
+619 
-624 GAKTVQHYNAINKVE
+624 
-639 KVIDPLGHETC
+639 
-650 YEYDKMW
+650 
-657 NVSAVVLPN
+657 
-666 GAKSLY
+666 
-672 EYNQDN
+672 
-678 HMSRMT
+678 
-684 DALGNKTEFRY
+684 
-695 DVNGK
+695 
-700 CIAETDCMGS
+700 
-710 KEFSYDV
+710 
-717 VGRLVQ
+717 
-723 VKEPNGGIT
+723 
-732 KYEYDAE
+732 
-739 DHVIHIIDPMNNE
+739 
-752 VHLEYDK
+752 
-759 VGNLLVERNNLG
+759 
-771 EMRIYTYTTLGN
+771 
-783 IDTVTDESGLVIK
+783 
-796 YKYLPGE
+796 
-803 EKIQEILYPD
+803 
-813 GNSEKYEY
+813 
-821 DLNGNV
+821 
-827 IAYIDVMG
+827 
-835 NKRCHTYDALD
+835 
-846 RLILT
+846 
-851 EEADG
+851 
-856 DRKIYSY
+856 
-863 DEVGNVISV
+863 
-872 TDCNGNS
+872 
-879 SHYIYSK
+879 
-886 KNELLK
+886 
-892 TIDALGN
+892 
-899 ETEYEYDANSNLVKT
+899 
-914 VQKGKDG
+914 
-921 DCNEVVTCY
+921 
-930 ERDIL
+930 
-935 GRVVGIIDSVGAEE
+935 
-949 RYTYNGK
+949 
-956 GYLTEKID
+956 
-964 KEGYLTKYGYTSSG
+964 
-978 DVEHIQ
+978 
-984 YADGKEV
+984 
-991 FLSYNVL
+991 
-998 RQLEEIKDWVGTTTI
+998 
-1013 KNDAVGR
+1013 
-1020 ALNIVYPDGKE
+1020 
-1031 VSYAYNVSGQR
+1031 
-1042 TSITYPNG
+1042 
-1050 ETVKY
+1050 
-1055 SYDEFKRLTSLEE
+1055 
-1068 ANNITT
+1068 
-1074 YEYDQYSHL
+1074 
-1083 QLKTM
+1083 
-1088 PNGVSTEYSYD
+1088 
-1099 NRGLLASLTN
+1099 
-1109 KDANGILDRYFY
+1109 
-1121 KYDCEGNKTE
+1121 
-1131 IIKSRRNMPQE
+1131 
-1142 NGHYTYCY
+1142 
-1150 DALRKLTSV
+1150 
-1159 HKDGN
+1159 
-1164 LLHAYEYDA
+1164 
-1173 HGNRIRMTTKDG
+1173 
-1185 VTNYQYNKLN
+1185 
-1195 QLISKI
+1195 
-1201 DSNGNE
+1201 
-1207 KYIYDSRGNL
+1207 
-1217 SQIDCNGQ
+1217 
-1225 TKHTFVYGVANRLTE
+1225 
-1240 ARNADGAYAKYEYS
+1240 
-1254 GLGHRIGVTQQ
+1254 
-1265 MGPNDPEVQIRYVLD
+1265 
-1280 ITKQYNNILQKE
+1280 
-1292 EAGETQTYLFDSK
+1292 
-1305 VSGMIHDNGIRSYFL
+1305 
-1320 HDDLGSPIRLLKPEG
+1320 
-1335 DVLESYAYD
+1335 
-1344 EFGCDVGYT
+1344 
-1353 PSQFHSFGY
+1353 
-1362 TGYQKDSV
+1362 
-1370 TGIYYAQAREYMPV
+1370 
-1384 IARFAARDFV
+1384 
-1394 KGQQDDPLSMNEYI
+1394 
-1408 YCRDNPTEYAD
+1408 
-1419 ANGLFVLS
+1419 
-1427 TLAIIGVGAAV
+1427 
-1438 GALTS
+1438 TS

-1490 AAAALTVT
+1490 VAAALTVT

-1676 EDYYGTLY
+1676 EDYFGTLY

>member
-1 MIRDFSNSAKKKL
+1 M
-14 LEYVKDATE
+14 
-23 TTLWRKI
+23 
-30 GDRIGDAGLQ
+30 
-40 IQYWFGALS
+40 S

-302 VVNNYGDCLNYEYD
+302 VVNDYGDCLNYEYD

-545 VTYDAKGNIST
+545 VTYDA
-556 LTNQIGGTIAYFYDE
+556 
-571 LNRVVKVVDAKG
+571 
-583 NESKFE
+583 
-589 YNEAGNIVKETNAL
+589 
-603 GNSRC
+603 
-608 YAYNGNGLIEE
+608 
-619 MVDYN
+619 
-624 GAKTVQHYNAINKVE
+624 
-639 KVIDPLGHETC
+639 
-650 YEYDKMW
+650 
-657 NVSAVVLPN
+657 
-666 GAKSLY
+666 
-672 EYNQDN
+672 
-678 HMSRMT
+678 
-684 DALGNKTEFRY
+684 
-695 DVNGK
+695 
-700 CIAETDCMGS
+700 
-710 KEFSYDV
+710 
-717 VGRLVQ
+717 
-723 VKEPNGGIT
+723 
-732 KYEYDAE
+732 
-739 DHVIHIIDPMNNE
+739 
-752 VHLEYDK
+752 
-759 VGNLLVERNNLG
+759 
-771 EMRIYTYTTLGN
+771 
-783 IDTVTDESGLVIK
+783 
-796 YKYLPGE
+796 
-803 EKIQEILYPD
+803 
-813 GNSEKYEY
+813 
-821 DLNGNV
+821 
-827 IAYIDVMG
+827 
-835 NKRCHTYDALD
+835 
-846 RLILT
+846 
-851 EEADG
+851 
-856 DRKIYSY
+856 
-863 DEVGNVISV
+863 
-872 TDCNGNS
+872 
-879 SHYIYSK
+879 
-886 KNELLK
+886 
-892 TIDALGN
+892 
-899 ETEYEYDANSNLVKT
+899 
-914 VQKGKDG
+914 
-921 DCNEVVTCY
+921 
-930 ERDIL
+930 
-935 GRVVGIIDSVGAEE
+935 
-949 RYTYNGK
+949 
-956 GYLTEKID
+956 
-964 KEGYLTKYGYTSSG
+964 
-978 DVEHIQ
+978 
-984 YADGKEV
+984 
-991 FLSYNVL
+991 
-998 RQLEEIKDWVGTTTI
+998 
-1013 KNDAVGR
+1013 
-1020 ALNIVYPDGKE
+1020 
-1031 VSYAYNVSGQR
+1031 
-1042 TSITYPNG
+1042 
-1050 ETVKY
+1050 
-1055 SYDEFKRLTSLEE
+1055 
-1068 ANNITT
+1068 
-1074 YEYDQYSHL
+1074 
-1083 QLKTM
+1083 
-1088 PNGVSTEYSYD
+1088 
-1099 NRGLLASLTN
+1099 
-1109 KDANGILDRYFY
+1109 
-1121 KYDCEGNKTE
+1121 
-1131 IIKSRRNMPQE
+1131 
-1142 NGHYTYCY
+1142 
-1150 DALRKLTSV
+1150 
-1159 HKDGN
+1159 
-1164 LLHAYEYDA
+1164 
-1173 HGNRIRMTTKDG
+1173 
-1185 VTNYQYNKLN
+1185 
-1195 QLISKI
+1195 
-1201 DSNGNE
+1201 
-1207 KYIYDSRGNL
+1207 
-1217 SQIDCNGQ
+1217 
-1225 TKHTFVYGVANRLTE
+1225 
-1240 ARNADGAYAKYEYS
+1240 
-1254 GLGHRIGVTQQ
+1254 
-1265 MGPNDPEVQIRYVLD
+1265 
-1280 ITKQYNNILQKE
+1280 
-1292 EAGETQTYLFDSK
+1292 
-1305 VSGMIHDNGIRSYFL
+1305 
-1320 HDDLGSPIRLLKPEG
+1320 
-1335 DVLESYAYD
+1335 
-1344 EFGCDVGYT
+1344 
-1353 PSQFHSFGY
+1353 
-1362 TGYQKDSV
+1362 
-1370 TGIYYAQAREYMPV
+1370 
-1384 IARFAARDFV
+1384 
-1394 KGQQDDPLSMNEYI
+1394 
-1408 YCRDNPTEYAD
+1408 
-1419 ANGLFVLS
+1419 
-1427 TLAIIGVGAAV
+1427 
-1438 GALTS
+1438 TS

-1490 AAAALTVT
+1490 AAALTVT

-1676 EDYYGTLY
+1676 EDYFGTLY

>member
-84 IDTRYQGGLQQN
+84 IDTRYQSGLQQN

-302 VVNNYGDCLNYEYD
+302 VVNDYGDCLNYEYD

-545 VTYDAKGNIST
+545 VTYDA
-556 LTNQIGGTIAYFYDE
+556 
-571 LNRVVKVVDAKG
+571 
-583 NESKFE
+583 
-589 YNEAGNIVKETNAL
+589 
-603 GNSRC
+603 
-608 YAYNGNGLIEE
+608 
-619 MVDYN
+619 
-624 GAKTVQHYNAINKVE
+624 
-639 KVIDPLGHETC
+639 
-650 YEYDKMW
+650 
-657 NVSAVVLPN
+657 
-666 GAKSLY
+666 
-672 EYNQDN
+672 
-678 HMSRMT
+678 
-684 DALGNKTEFRY
+684 
-695 DVNGK
+695 
-700 CIAETDCMGS
+700 
-710 KEFSYDV
+710 
-717 VGRLVQ
+717 
-723 VKEPNGGIT
+723 
-732 KYEYDAE
+732 
-739 DHVIHIIDPMNNE
+739 
-752 VHLEYDK
+752 
-759 VGNLLVERNNLG
+759 
-771 EMRIYTYTTLGN
+771 
-783 IDTVTDESGLVIK
+783 
-796 YKYLPGE
+796 
-803 EKIQEILYPD
+803 
-813 GNSEKYEY
+813 
-821 DLNGNV
+821 
-827 IAYIDVMG
+827 
-835 NKRCHTYDALD
+835 
-846 RLILT
+846 
-851 EEADG
+851 
-856 DRKIYSY
+856 
-863 DEVGNVISV
+863 
-872 TDCNGNS
+872 
-879 SHYIYSK
+879 
-886 KNELLK
+886 
-892 TIDALGN
+892 
-899 ETEYEYDANSNLVKT
+899 
-914 VQKGKDG
+914 
-921 DCNEVVTCY
+921 
-930 ERDIL
+930 
-935 GRVVGIIDSVGAEE
+935 
-949 RYTYNGK
+949 
-956 GYLTEKID
+956 
-964 KEGYLTKYGYTSSG
+964 
-978 DVEHIQ
+978 
-984 YADGKEV
+984 
-991 FLSYNVL
+991 
-998 RQLEEIKDWVGTTTI
+998 
-1013 KNDAVGR
+1013 
-1020 ALNIVYPDGKE
+1020 
-1031 VSYAYNVSGQR
+1031 
-1042 TSITYPNG
+1042 
-1050 ETVKY
+1050 
-1055 SYDEFKRLTSLEE
+1055 
-1068 ANNITT
+1068 
-1074 YEYDQYSHL
+1074 
-1083 QLKTM
+1083 
-1088 PNGVSTEYSYD
+1088 
-1099 NRGLLASLTN
+1099 
-1109 KDANGILDRYFY
+1109 
-1121 KYDCEGNKTE
+1121 
-1131 IIKSRRNMPQE
+1131 
-1142 NGHYTYCY
+1142 
-1150 DALRKLTSV
+1150 
-1159 HKDGN
+1159 
-1164 LLHAYEYDA
+1164 
-1173 HGNRIRMTTKDG
+1173 
-1185 VTNYQYNKLN
+1185 
-1195 QLISKI
+1195 
-1201 DSNGNE
+1201 
-1207 KYIYDSRGNL
+1207 
-1217 SQIDCNGQ
+1217 
-1225 TKHTFVYGVANRLTE
+1225 
-1240 ARNADGAYAKYEYS
+1240 
-1254 GLGHRIGVTQQ
+1254 
-1265 MGPNDPEVQIRYVLD
+1265 
-1280 ITKQYNNILQKE
+1280 
-1292 EAGETQTYLFDSK
+1292 
-1305 VSGMIHDNGIRSYFL
+1305 
-1320 HDDLGSPIRLLKPEG
+1320 
-1335 DVLESYAYD
+1335 
-1344 EFGCDVGYT
+1344 
-1353 PSQFHSFGY
+1353 
-1362 TGYQKDSV
+1362 
-1370 TGIYYAQAREYMPV
+1370 
-1384 IARFAARDFV
+1384 
-1394 KGQQDDPLSMNEYI
+1394 
-1408 YCRDNPTEYAD
+1408 
-1419 ANGLFVLS
+1419 
-1427 TLAIIGVGAAV
+1427 
-1438 GALTS
+1438 TS

-1676 EDYYGTLY
+1676 EDYFGTLY

>member
-302 VVNNYGDCLNYEYD
+302 VVNDYGDCLNYEYD

-400 YDDENHTVTQTERNG
+400 YDDENHTFTQTERNG

-545 VTYDAKGNIST
+545 VTYDA
-556 LTNQIGGTIAYFYDE
+556 
-571 LNRVVKVVDAKG
+571 
-583 NESKFE
+583 
-589 YNEAGNIVKETNAL
+589 
-603 GNSRC
+603 
-608 YAYNGNGLIEE
+608 
-619 MVDYN
+619 
-624 GAKTVQHYNAINKVE
+624 
-639 KVIDPLGHETC
+639 
-650 YEYDKMW
+650 
-657 NVSAVVLPN
+657 
-666 GAKSLY
+666 
-672 EYNQDN
+672 
-678 HMSRMT
+678 
-684 DALGNKTEFRY
+684 
-695 DVNGK
+695 
-700 CIAETDCMGS
+700 
-710 KEFSYDV
+710 
-717 VGRLVQ
+717 
-723 VKEPNGGIT
+723 
-732 KYEYDAE
+732 
-739 DHVIHIIDPMNNE
+739 
-752 VHLEYDK
+752 
-759 VGNLLVERNNLG
+759 
-771 EMRIYTYTTLGN
+771 
-783 IDTVTDESGLVIK
+783 
-796 YKYLPGE
+796 
-803 EKIQEILYPD
+803 
-813 GNSEKYEY
+813 
-821 DLNGNV
+821 
-827 IAYIDVMG
+827 
-835 NKRCHTYDALD
+835 
-846 RLILT
+846 
-851 EEADG
+851 
-856 DRKIYSY
+856 
-863 DEVGNVISV
+863 
-872 TDCNGNS
+872 
-879 SHYIYSK
+879 
-886 KNELLK
+886 
-892 TIDALGN
+892 
-899 ETEYEYDANSNLVKT
+899 
-914 VQKGKDG
+914 
-921 DCNEVVTCY
+921 
-930 ERDIL
+930 
-935 GRVVGIIDSVGAEE
+935 
-949 RYTYNGK
+949 
-956 GYLTEKID
+956 
-964 KEGYLTKYGYTSSG
+964 
-978 DVEHIQ
+978 
-984 YADGKEV
+984 
-991 FLSYNVL
+991 
-998 RQLEEIKDWVGTTTI
+998 
-1013 KNDAVGR
+1013 
-1020 ALNIVYPDGKE
+1020 
-1031 VSYAYNVSGQR
+1031 
-1042 TSITYPNG
+1042 
-1050 ETVKY
+1050 
-1055 SYDEFKRLTSLEE
+1055 
-1068 ANNITT
+1068 
-1074 YEYDQYSHL
+1074 
-1083 QLKTM
+1083 
-1088 PNGVSTEYSYD
+1088 
-1099 NRGLLASLTN
+1099 
-1109 KDANGILDRYFY
+1109 
-1121 KYDCEGNKTE
+1121 
-1131 IIKSRRNMPQE
+1131 
-1142 NGHYTYCY
+1142 
-1150 DALRKLTSV
+1150 
-1159 HKDGN
+1159 
-1164 LLHAYEYDA
+1164 
-1173 HGNRIRMTTKDG
+1173 
-1185 VTNYQYNKLN
+1185 
-1195 QLISKI
+1195 
-1201 DSNGNE
+1201 
-1207 KYIYDSRGNL
+1207 
-1217 SQIDCNGQ
+1217 
-1225 TKHTFVYGVANRLTE
+1225 
-1240 ARNADGAYAKYEYS
+1240 
-1254 GLGHRIGVTQQ
+1254 
-1265 MGPNDPEVQIRYVLD
+1265 
-1280 ITKQYNNILQKE
+1280 
-1292 EAGETQTYLFDSK
+1292 
-1305 VSGMIHDNGIRSYFL
+1305 
-1320 HDDLGSPIRLLKPEG
+1320 
-1335 DVLESYAYD
+1335 
-1344 EFGCDVGYT
+1344 
-1353 PSQFHSFGY
+1353 
-1362 TGYQKDSV
+1362 
-1370 TGIYYAQAREYMPV
+1370 
-1384 IARFAARDFV
+1384 
-1394 KGQQDDPLSMNEYI
+1394 
-1408 YCRDNPTEYAD
+1408 
-1419 ANGLFVLS
+1419 
-1427 TLAIIGVGAAV
+1427 
-1438 GALTS
+1438 TS

-1613 GLEKLKSGF
+1613 GLEKLPKMKF
-1622 FSSKS
+1622 
-1627 GFSGVV
+1627 
-1633 DSVKKYA
+1633 
-1640 FMIFGIKTTKS
+1640 
-1651 IVKDLLKGMCPI
+1651 
-1663 YTSEDEQ
+1663 
-1670 TLVEYM
+1670 
-1676 EDYYGTLY
+1676 
-1684 GKVTGKCPLYS
+1684 

>member
-101 SVINFINDLANTIDP
+101 SVINFINDLVNTIDP

-302 VVNNYGDCLNYEYD
+302 VVNDYGDCLNYEYD

-545 VTYDAKGNIST
+545 VTYDA
-556 LTNQIGGTIAYFYDE
+556 
-571 LNRVVKVVDAKG
+571 
-583 NESKFE
+583 
-589 YNEAGNIVKETNAL
+589 
-603 GNSRC
+603 
-608 YAYNGNGLIEE
+608 
-619 MVDYN
+619 
-624 GAKTVQHYNAINKVE
+624 
-639 KVIDPLGHETC
+639 
-650 YEYDKMW
+650 
-657 NVSAVVLPN
+657 
-666 GAKSLY
+666 
-672 EYNQDN
+672 
-678 HMSRMT
+678 
-684 DALGNKTEFRY
+684 
-695 DVNGK
+695 
-700 CIAETDCMGS
+700 
-710 KEFSYDV
+710 
-717 VGRLVQ
+717 
-723 VKEPNGGIT
+723 
-732 KYEYDAE
+732 
-739 DHVIHIIDPMNNE
+739 
-752 VHLEYDK
+752 
-759 VGNLLVERNNLG
+759 
-771 EMRIYTYTTLGN
+771 
-783 IDTVTDESGLVIK
+783 
-796 YKYLPGE
+796 
-803 EKIQEILYPD
+803 
-813 GNSEKYEY
+813 
-821 DLNGNV
+821 
-827 IAYIDVMG
+827 
-835 NKRCHTYDALD
+835 
-846 RLILT
+846 
-851 EEADG
+851 
-856 DRKIYSY
+856 
-863 DEVGNVISV
+863 
-872 TDCNGNS
+872 
-879 SHYIYSK
+879 
-886 KNELLK
+886 
-892 TIDALGN
+892 
-899 ETEYEYDANSNLVKT
+899 
-914 VQKGKDG
+914 
-921 DCNEVVTCY
+921 
-930 ERDIL
+930 
-935 GRVVGIIDSVGAEE
+935 
-949 RYTYNGK
+949 
-956 GYLTEKID
+956 
-964 KEGYLTKYGYTSSG
+964 
-978 DVEHIQ
+978 
-984 YADGKEV
+984 
-991 FLSYNVL
+991 
-998 RQLEEIKDWVGTTTI
+998 
-1013 KNDAVGR
+1013 
-1020 ALNIVYPDGKE
+1020 
-1031 VSYAYNVSGQR
+1031 
-1042 TSITYPNG
+1042 
-1050 ETVKY
+1050 
-1055 SYDEFKRLTSLEE
+1055 
-1068 ANNITT
+1068 
-1074 YEYDQYSHL
+1074 
-1083 QLKTM
+1083 
-1088 PNGVSTEYSYD
+1088 
-1099 NRGLLASLTN
+1099 
-1109 KDANGILDRYFY
+1109 
-1121 KYDCEGNKTE
+1121 
-1131 IIKSRRNMPQE
+1131 
-1142 NGHYTYCY
+1142 
-1150 DALRKLTSV
+1150 
-1159 HKDGN
+1159 
-1164 LLHAYEYDA
+1164 
-1173 HGNRIRMTTKDG
+1173 
-1185 VTNYQYNKLN
+1185 
-1195 QLISKI
+1195 
-1201 DSNGNE
+1201 
-1207 KYIYDSRGNL
+1207 
-1217 SQIDCNGQ
+1217 
-1225 TKHTFVYGVANRLTE
+1225 
-1240 ARNADGAYAKYEYS
+1240 
-1254 GLGHRIGVTQQ
+1254 
-1265 MGPNDPEVQIRYVLD
+1265 
-1280 ITKQYNNILQKE
+1280 
-1292 EAGETQTYLFDSK
+1292 
-1305 VSGMIHDNGIRSYFL
+1305 
-1320 HDDLGSPIRLLKPEG
+1320 
-1335 DVLESYAYD
+1335 
-1344 EFGCDVGYT
+1344 
-1353 PSQFHSFGY
+1353 
-1362 TGYQKDSV
+1362 
-1370 TGIYYAQAREYMPV
+1370 
-1384 IARFAARDFV
+1384 
-1394 KGQQDDPLSMNEYI
+1394 
-1408 YCRDNPTEYAD
+1408 
-1419 ANGLFVLS
+1419 
-1427 TLAIIGVGAAV
+1427 
-1438 GALTS
+1438 TS

-1676 EDYYGTLY
+1676 EDYFGTLY

>member
-302 VVNNYGDCLNYEYD
+302 VVNDYGDCLNYEYD

-387 RQLFSDGGSMSFE
+387 RQLFSDCGSMSFE

-545 VTYDAKGNIST
+545 VTYDA
-556 LTNQIGGTIAYFYDE
+556 
-571 LNRVVKVVDAKG
+571 
-583 NESKFE
+583 
-589 YNEAGNIVKETNAL
+589 
-603 GNSRC
+603 
-608 YAYNGNGLIEE
+608 
-619 MVDYN
+619 
-624 GAKTVQHYNAINKVE
+624 
-639 KVIDPLGHETC
+639 
-650 YEYDKMW
+650 
-657 NVSAVVLPN
+657 
-666 GAKSLY
+666 
-672 EYNQDN
+672 
-678 HMSRMT
+678 
-684 DALGNKTEFRY
+684 
-695 DVNGK
+695 
-700 CIAETDCMGS
+700 
-710 KEFSYDV
+710 
-717 VGRLVQ
+717 
-723 VKEPNGGIT
+723 
-732 KYEYDAE
+732 
-739 DHVIHIIDPMNNE
+739 
-752 VHLEYDK
+752 
-759 VGNLLVERNNLG
+759 
-771 EMRIYTYTTLGN
+771 
-783 IDTVTDESGLVIK
+783 
-796 YKYLPGE
+796 
-803 EKIQEILYPD
+803 
-813 GNSEKYEY
+813 
-821 DLNGNV
+821 
-827 IAYIDVMG
+827 
-835 NKRCHTYDALD
+835 
-846 RLILT
+846 
-851 EEADG
+851 
-856 DRKIYSY
+856 
-863 DEVGNVISV
+863 
-872 TDCNGNS
+872 
-879 SHYIYSK
+879 
-886 KNELLK
+886 
-892 TIDALGN
+892 
-899 ETEYEYDANSNLVKT
+899 
-914 VQKGKDG
+914 
-921 DCNEVVTCY
+921 
-930 ERDIL
+930 
-935 GRVVGIIDSVGAEE
+935 
-949 RYTYNGK
+949 
-956 GYLTEKID
+956 
-964 KEGYLTKYGYTSSG
+964 
-978 DVEHIQ
+978 
-984 YADGKEV
+984 
-991 FLSYNVL
+991 
-998 RQLEEIKDWVGTTTI
+998 
-1013 KNDAVGR
+1013 
-1020 ALNIVYPDGKE
+1020 
-1031 VSYAYNVSGQR
+1031 
-1042 TSITYPNG
+1042 
-1050 ETVKY
+1050 
-1055 SYDEFKRLTSLEE
+1055 
-1068 ANNITT
+1068 
-1074 YEYDQYSHL
+1074 
-1083 QLKTM
+1083 
-1088 PNGVSTEYSYD
+1088 
-1099 NRGLLASLTN
+1099 
-1109 KDANGILDRYFY
+1109 
-1121 KYDCEGNKTE
+1121 
-1131 IIKSRRNMPQE
+1131 
-1142 NGHYTYCY
+1142 
-1150 DALRKLTSV
+1150 
-1159 HKDGN
+1159 
-1164 LLHAYEYDA
+1164 
-1173 HGNRIRMTTKDG
+1173 
-1185 VTNYQYNKLN
+1185 
-1195 QLISKI
+1195 
-1201 DSNGNE
+1201 
-1207 KYIYDSRGNL
+1207 
-1217 SQIDCNGQ
+1217 
-1225 TKHTFVYGVANRLTE
+1225 
-1240 ARNADGAYAKYEYS
+1240 
-1254 GLGHRIGVTQQ
+1254 
-1265 MGPNDPEVQIRYVLD
+1265 
-1280 ITKQYNNILQKE
+1280 
-1292 EAGETQTYLFDSK
+1292 
-1305 VSGMIHDNGIRSYFL
+1305 
-1320 HDDLGSPIRLLKPEG
+1320 
-1335 DVLESYAYD
+1335 
-1344 EFGCDVGYT
+1344 
-1353 PSQFHSFGY
+1353 
-1362 TGYQKDSV
+1362 
-1370 TGIYYAQAREYMPV
+1370 
-1384 IARFAARDFV
+1384 
-1394 KGQQDDPLSMNEYI
+1394 
-1408 YCRDNPTEYAD
+1408 
-1419 ANGLFVLS
+1419 
-1427 TLAIIGVGAAV
+1427 
-1438 GALTS
+1438 TS

-1479 GVAAIPGLGTV
+1479 GVAAIPGFGTV

-1510 SQGIDEGKVD
+1510 SQSIDEGKVD

-1676 EDYYGTLY
+1676 EDYFGTLY

>member
-302 VVNNYGDCLNYEYD
+302 VVNDYGDCLNYEYD

-545 VTYDAKGNIST
+545 VTYDA
-556 LTNQIGGTIAYFYDE
+556 
-571 LNRVVKVVDAKG
+571 
-583 NESKFE
+583 
-589 YNEAGNIVKETNAL
+589 
-603 GNSRC
+603 
-608 YAYNGNGLIEE
+608 
-619 MVDYN
+619 
-624 GAKTVQHYNAINKVE
+624 
-639 KVIDPLGHETC
+639 
-650 YEYDKMW
+650 
-657 NVSAVVLPN
+657 
-666 GAKSLY
+666 
-672 EYNQDN
+672 
-678 HMSRMT
+678 
-684 DALGNKTEFRY
+684 
-695 DVNGK
+695 
-700 CIAETDCMGS
+700 
-710 KEFSYDV
+710 
-717 VGRLVQ
+717 
-723 VKEPNGGIT
+723 
-732 KYEYDAE
+732 
-739 DHVIHIIDPMNNE
+739 
-752 VHLEYDK
+752 
-759 VGNLLVERNNLG
+759 
-771 EMRIYTYTTLGN
+771 
-783 IDTVTDESGLVIK
+783 
-796 YKYLPGE
+796 
-803 EKIQEILYPD
+803 
-813 GNSEKYEY
+813 
-821 DLNGNV
+821 
-827 IAYIDVMG
+827 
-835 NKRCHTYDALD
+835 
-846 RLILT
+846 
-851 EEADG
+851 
-856 DRKIYSY
+856 
-863 DEVGNVISV
+863 
-872 TDCNGNS
+872 
-879 SHYIYSK
+879 
-886 KNELLK
+886 
-892 TIDALGN
+892 
-899 ETEYEYDANSNLVKT
+899 
-914 VQKGKDG
+914 
-921 DCNEVVTCY
+921 
-930 ERDIL
+930 
-935 GRVVGIIDSVGAEE
+935 
-949 RYTYNGK
+949 
-956 GYLTEKID
+956 
-964 KEGYLTKYGYTSSG
+964 
-978 DVEHIQ
+978 
-984 YADGKEV
+984 
-991 FLSYNVL
+991 
-998 RQLEEIKDWVGTTTI
+998 
-1013 KNDAVGR
+1013 
-1020 ALNIVYPDGKE
+1020 
-1031 VSYAYNVSGQR
+1031 
-1042 TSITYPNG
+1042 
-1050 ETVKY
+1050 
-1055 SYDEFKRLTSLEE
+1055 
-1068 ANNITT
+1068 
-1074 YEYDQYSHL
+1074 
-1083 QLKTM
+1083 
-1088 PNGVSTEYSYD
+1088 
-1099 NRGLLASLTN
+1099 
-1109 KDANGILDRYFY
+1109 
-1121 KYDCEGNKTE
+1121 
-1131 IIKSRRNMPQE
+1131 
-1142 NGHYTYCY
+1142 
-1150 DALRKLTSV
+1150 
-1159 HKDGN
+1159 
-1164 LLHAYEYDA
+1164 
-1173 HGNRIRMTTKDG
+1173 
-1185 VTNYQYNKLN
+1185 
-1195 QLISKI
+1195 
-1201 DSNGNE
+1201 
-1207 KYIYDSRGNL
+1207 
-1217 SQIDCNGQ
+1217 
-1225 TKHTFVYGVANRLTE
+1225 
-1240 ARNADGAYAKYEYS
+1240 
-1254 GLGHRIGVTQQ
+1254 
-1265 MGPNDPEVQIRYVLD
+1265 
-1280 ITKQYNNILQKE
+1280 
-1292 EAGETQTYLFDSK
+1292 
-1305 VSGMIHDNGIRSYFL
+1305 
-1320 HDDLGSPIRLLKPEG
+1320 
-1335 DVLESYAYD
+1335 
-1344 EFGCDVGYT
+1344 
-1353 PSQFHSFGY
+1353 
-1362 TGYQKDSV
+1362 
-1370 TGIYYAQAREYMPV
+1370 
-1384 IARFAARDFV
+1384 
-1394 KGQQDDPLSMNEYI
+1394 
-1408 YCRDNPTEYAD
+1408 
-1419 ANGLFVLS
+1419 
-1427 TLAIIGVGAAV
+1427 
-1438 GALTS
+1438 TS

-1463 QWGSLAGSAVE
+1463 QWCSLAGSAVE

-1603 SERNSLLKKY
+1603 SEMNSLLKKY

-1676 EDYYGTLY
+1676 EDYFGTLY

>member
-302 VVNNYGDCLNYEYD
+302 VVNDYGDCLNYEYD

-545 VTYDAKGNIST
+545 VTYDA
-556 LTNQIGGTIAYFYDE
+556 
-571 LNRVVKVVDAKG
+571 
-583 NESKFE
+583 
-589 YNEAGNIVKETNAL
+589 
-603 GNSRC
+603 
-608 YAYNGNGLIEE
+608 
-619 MVDYN
+619 
-624 GAKTVQHYNAINKVE
+624 
-639 KVIDPLGHETC
+639 
-650 YEYDKMW
+650 
-657 NVSAVVLPN
+657 
-666 GAKSLY
+666 
-672 EYNQDN
+672 
-678 HMSRMT
+678 
-684 DALGNKTEFRY
+684 
-695 DVNGK
+695 
-700 CIAETDCMGS
+700 
-710 KEFSYDV
+710 
-717 VGRLVQ
+717 
-723 VKEPNGGIT
+723 
-732 KYEYDAE
+732 
-739 DHVIHIIDPMNNE
+739 
-752 VHLEYDK
+752 
-759 VGNLLVERNNLG
+759 
-771 EMRIYTYTTLGN
+771 
-783 IDTVTDESGLVIK
+783 
-796 YKYLPGE
+796 
-803 EKIQEILYPD
+803 
-813 GNSEKYEY
+813 
-821 DLNGNV
+821 
-827 IAYIDVMG
+827 
-835 NKRCHTYDALD
+835 
-846 RLILT
+846 
-851 EEADG
+851 
-856 DRKIYSY
+856 
-863 DEVGNVISV
+863 
-872 TDCNGNS
+872 
-879 SHYIYSK
+879 
-886 KNELLK
+886 
-892 TIDALGN
+892 
-899 ETEYEYDANSNLVKT
+899 
-914 VQKGKDG
+914 
-921 DCNEVVTCY
+921 
-930 ERDIL
+930 
-935 GRVVGIIDSVGAEE
+935 
-949 RYTYNGK
+949 
-956 GYLTEKID
+956 
-964 KEGYLTKYGYTSSG
+964 
-978 DVEHIQ
+978 
-984 YADGKEV
+984 
-991 FLSYNVL
+991 
-998 RQLEEIKDWVGTTTI
+998 
-1013 KNDAVGR
+1013 
-1020 ALNIVYPDGKE
+1020 
-1031 VSYAYNVSGQR
+1031 
-1042 TSITYPNG
+1042 
-1050 ETVKY
+1050 
-1055 SYDEFKRLTSLEE
+1055 
-1068 ANNITT
+1068 
-1074 YEYDQYSHL
+1074 
-1083 QLKTM
+1083 
-1088 PNGVSTEYSYD
+1088 
-1099 NRGLLASLTN
+1099 
-1109 KDANGILDRYFY
+1109 
-1121 KYDCEGNKTE
+1121 
-1131 IIKSRRNMPQE
+1131 
-1142 NGHYTYCY
+1142 
-1150 DALRKLTSV
+1150 
-1159 HKDGN
+1159 
-1164 LLHAYEYDA
+1164 
-1173 HGNRIRMTTKDG
+1173 
-1185 VTNYQYNKLN
+1185 
-1195 QLISKI
+1195 
-1201 DSNGNE
+1201 
-1207 KYIYDSRGNL
+1207 
-1217 SQIDCNGQ
+1217 
-1225 TKHTFVYGVANRLTE
+1225 
-1240 ARNADGAYAKYEYS
+1240 
-1254 GLGHRIGVTQQ
+1254 
-1265 MGPNDPEVQIRYVLD
+1265 
-1280 ITKQYNNILQKE
+1280 
-1292 EAGETQTYLFDSK
+1292 
-1305 VSGMIHDNGIRSYFL
+1305 
-1320 HDDLGSPIRLLKPEG
+1320 
-1335 DVLESYAYD
+1335 
-1344 EFGCDVGYT
+1344 
-1353 PSQFHSFGY
+1353 
-1362 TGYQKDSV
+1362 
-1370 TGIYYAQAREYMPV
+1370 
-1384 IARFAARDFV
+1384 
-1394 KGQQDDPLSMNEYI
+1394 
-1408 YCRDNPTEYAD
+1408 
-1419 ANGLFVLS
+1419 
-1427 TLAIIGVGAAV
+1427 
-1438 GALTS
+1438 TS

-1490 AAAALTVT
+1490 AAALTVT

-1676 EDYYGTLY
+1676 EDYFGTLY
-1684 GKVTGKCPLYS
+1684 GKVTGKCPLNS

>member
-302 VVNNYGDCLNYEYD
+302 VVNDYGDCLNYEYD

-545 VTYDAKGNIST
+545 VTYDA
-556 LTNQIGGTIAYFYDE
+556 
-571 LNRVVKVVDAKG
+571 
-583 NESKFE
+583 
-589 YNEAGNIVKETNAL
+589 
-603 GNSRC
+603 
-608 YAYNGNGLIEE
+608 
-619 MVDYN
+619 
-624 GAKTVQHYNAINKVE
+624 
-639 KVIDPLGHETC
+639 
-650 YEYDKMW
+650 
-657 NVSAVVLPN
+657 
-666 GAKSLY
+666 
-672 EYNQDN
+672 
-678 HMSRMT
+678 
-684 DALGNKTEFRY
+684 
-695 DVNGK
+695 
-700 CIAETDCMGS
+700 
-710 KEFSYDV
+710 
-717 VGRLVQ
+717 
-723 VKEPNGGIT
+723 
-732 KYEYDAE
+732 
-739 DHVIHIIDPMNNE
+739 
-752 VHLEYDK
+752 
-759 VGNLLVERNNLG
+759 
-771 EMRIYTYTTLGN
+771 
-783 IDTVTDESGLVIK
+783 
-796 YKYLPGE
+796 
-803 EKIQEILYPD
+803 
-813 GNSEKYEY
+813 
-821 DLNGNV
+821 
-827 IAYIDVMG
+827 
-835 NKRCHTYDALD
+835 
-846 RLILT
+846 
-851 EEADG
+851 
-856 DRKIYSY
+856 
-863 DEVGNVISV
+863 
-872 TDCNGNS
+872 
-879 SHYIYSK
+879 
-886 KNELLK
+886 
-892 TIDALGN
+892 
-899 ETEYEYDANSNLVKT
+899 
-914 VQKGKDG
+914 
-921 DCNEVVTCY
+921 
-930 ERDIL
+930 
-935 GRVVGIIDSVGAEE
+935 
-949 RYTYNGK
+949 
-956 GYLTEKID
+956 
-964 KEGYLTKYGYTSSG
+964 
-978 DVEHIQ
+978 
-984 YADGKEV
+984 
-991 FLSYNVL
+991 
-998 RQLEEIKDWVGTTTI
+998 
-1013 KNDAVGR
+1013 
-1020 ALNIVYPDGKE
+1020 
-1031 VSYAYNVSGQR
+1031 
-1042 TSITYPNG
+1042 
-1050 ETVKY
+1050 
-1055 SYDEFKRLTSLEE
+1055 
-1068 ANNITT
+1068 
-1074 YEYDQYSHL
+1074 
-1083 QLKTM
+1083 
-1088 PNGVSTEYSYD
+1088 
-1099 NRGLLASLTN
+1099 
-1109 KDANGILDRYFY
+1109 
-1121 KYDCEGNKTE
+1121 
-1131 IIKSRRNMPQE
+1131 
-1142 NGHYTYCY
+1142 
-1150 DALRKLTSV
+1150 
-1159 HKDGN
+1159 
-1164 LLHAYEYDA
+1164 
-1173 HGNRIRMTTKDG
+1173 
-1185 VTNYQYNKLN
+1185 
-1195 QLISKI
+1195 
-1201 DSNGNE
+1201 
-1207 KYIYDSRGNL
+1207 
-1217 SQIDCNGQ
+1217 
-1225 TKHTFVYGVANRLTE
+1225 
-1240 ARNADGAYAKYEYS
+1240 
-1254 GLGHRIGVTQQ
+1254 
-1265 MGPNDPEVQIRYVLD
+1265 
-1280 ITKQYNNILQKE
+1280 
-1292 EAGETQTYLFDSK
+1292 
-1305 VSGMIHDNGIRSYFL
+1305 
-1320 HDDLGSPIRLLKPEG
+1320 
-1335 DVLESYAYD
+1335 
-1344 EFGCDVGYT
+1344 
-1353 PSQFHSFGY
+1353 
-1362 TGYQKDSV
+1362 
-1370 TGIYYAQAREYMPV
+1370 
-1384 IARFAARDFV
+1384 
-1394 KGQQDDPLSMNEYI
+1394 
-1408 YCRDNPTEYAD
+1408 
-1419 ANGLFVLS
+1419 
-1427 TLAIIGVGAAV
+1427 
-1438 GALTS
+1438 TS

-1555 KMPTTKSTKDLYED
+1555 KTPTTKSTKDLYED

-1676 EDYYGTLY
+1676 EDYFGTLY